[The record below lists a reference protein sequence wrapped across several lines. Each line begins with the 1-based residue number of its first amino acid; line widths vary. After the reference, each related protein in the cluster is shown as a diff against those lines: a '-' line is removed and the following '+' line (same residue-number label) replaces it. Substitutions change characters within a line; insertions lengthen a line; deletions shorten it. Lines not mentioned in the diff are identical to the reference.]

1 MNNILNLYEHNIEA
15 FNRVLNAYNNGE
27 DKVAILQATGTGK
40 SYVALRLAYEYK
52 DKKVL
57 YISPSEA
64 IIEHIKNIINN
75 NGLDINRDFLNLK
88 FRTYQS
94 LINLSREEIVDLDVD
109 LLITDEL
116 HHLGAPVWGNRINTI
131 VDTHPNMLL
140 FGMSAYNV
148 RDRGT
153 IYERDMTNPDTDE
166 LFSGKVV
173 NYYDLCDAMIDG
185 VLPKPIYRSAYVR
198 LYDYEKYLEDKIEEG
213 NLSTKDY
220 TEYKK
225 LLLDVKRKITNAPSI
240 PDMVRKNIKNDGKYI
255 YFCPPIT
262 EEDTNDI
269 DTIMNEVKQWFD
281 GYDVVFYKT
290 TSKDKTSG
298 KLNREAFYN
307 DRDLEG
313 NSVKKKLRIM
323 FAINQYNEG
332 VHAPDVDGVILGRG
346 TTSDIVYFEQIGR
359 ALAVKGKTKEKYEEY
374 DSLTRNELIDIAKG
388 NCIDVSLDMT
398 KEEIIDKLLSPVIID
413 LTNNIEFIEELE
425 NNLKNRVKEIQRKQG
440 KSNRKIKIRNTD
452 FDINIENKD
461 LYEIL
466 RYVRDRINPNNW
478 DMMYELAKKY
488 YEHYG
493 NLKIP
498 NSFKTVNGYEINENG
513 YNLGKWINRQRV
525 KYKNGTLSEDK
536 IKKLEEIGMIFKNIN
551 DDTWNKMREL
561 AKKYYEHYGDLK
573 IPRVFK
579 TINGYDIDENG
590 YNLGEWIS
598 RQRVKYNTG
607 TLSEDKIKKLEEI
620 GMIFGIGNYDAWNMM
635 YELAKKYYEHYG
647 NLKISINFKTVNGY
661 DIDEN
666 GYNLGDWIRNQRVK
680 YKNGTL
686 SEDKIKKLEEVGMIF
701 ENVNDVTWNMMYELA
716 KKYYKHYGDLKI
728 SRKFK
733 TINGYD
739 IDENGYNFGEWIS
752 RQRVKYKNGTLS
764 KDKIEKLEEIGM
776 IFGIGND
783 DTWNMMYQLAK
794 KYYEHYGDLK
804 ISIRFKTINGYDI
817 DENGYNLGFWIVNQ
831 RVKYKNDTLSEDKI
845 KKLEKI
851 GMIFENV
858 NDVTW
863 NMMYELAKKYYKHYG
878 DLKISRKFK
887 TINGYDIDENG
898 YNFGEWIS
906 NQRVKYKKGTLS
918 EDKIKKLEE
927 IGMIFENVND
937 DTWNMMYELAKKY
950 YKHYGDLKIPR
961 SFKTINGYKTDENG
975 YNLGTWISS
984 QKAYYKKGSLSED
997 KIKKLEEIGM
1007 IFKNINDVTWNMTYE
1022 LAKKYYKHYGDLKIP
1037 RSFKTVNGYEVDE
1050 KGYTLGAWINTQRFS
1065 YKKGT
1070 LFEDRIEKLEEI
1082 GMMWNIRKDT
1092 DTKKVLCD
1100 KHGIDS
1106 SLVENISYMELFAKI
1121 NYLLDNNMDIIIDGK
1136 LNPIFFMSNE
1146 NMMMNYG
1153 VSLKDMVNIYTK
1165 NKKAK

>member
-75 NGLDINRDFLNLK
+75 NGLDINRDFPNLK

-94 LINLSREEIVDLDVD
+94 LINLSREKIADLDVD

-225 LLLDVKRKITNAPSI
+225 LLLDVKRRITNAPSI

-388 NCIDVSLDMT
+388 NGIDVSLDMT

-498 NSFKTVNGYEINENG
+498 HS
-513 YNLGKWINRQRV
+513 
-525 KYKNGTLSEDK
+525 
-536 IKKLEEIGMIFKNIN
+536 
-551 DDTWNKMREL
+551 
-561 AKKYYEHYGDLK
+561 
-573 IPRVFK
+573 FK
-579 TINGYDIDENG
+579 TINGYESDENG
-590 YNLGEWIS
+590 YNLGIWINT
-598 RQRVKYNTG
+598 QRFSYKKG
-607 TLSEDKIKKLEEI
+607 TLSEDRIEKLKEI
-620 GMIFGIGNYDAWNMM
+620 GMIFEDVHKDTWNKM

-647 NLKISINFKTVNGY
+647 NLKIPFSFKTINGY
-661 DIDEN
+661 ESDEN
-666 GYNLGDWIRNQRVK
+666 GYNLGIWINTQRLS
-680 YKNGTL
+680 YKKGTL
-686 SEDKIKKLEEVGMIF
+686 SED
-701 ENVNDVTWNMMYELA
+701 
-716 KKYYKHYGDLKI
+716 
-728 SRKFK
+728 R
-733 TINGYD
+733 
-739 IDENGYNFGEWIS
+739 
-752 RQRVKYKNGTLS
+752 
-764 KDKIEKLEEIGM
+764 IEKLKEIGM
-776 IFGIGND
+776 IFED
-783 DTWNMMYQLAK
+783 VHKDTWNKMYELAK
-794 KYYEHYGDLK
+794 KYYEHYGNLKIPNRFKTINGYETDEKGYKLGFWISKQRINYRNGTLSEDRIKKLEEIGMIFEIKQHVAWNKMYELAKKYYEYYGDLK
-804 ISIRFKTINGYDI
+804 IPQKFKTINGYDI
-817 DENGYNLGFWIVNQ
+817 DENGYNLGFWISNQ
-831 RVKYKNDTLSEDKI
+831 RVKYKNDTLFEDKIKKLEKIGMKFKNINDDTWNKMYELAKKYYEHYGNLKISQMFKTVNGFEKSEKGYNLGFWISNQRINHKNGTLSEDKI

-851 GMIFENV
+851 GM
-858 NDVTW
+858 
-863 NMMYELAKKYYKHYG
+863 M
-878 DLKISRKFK
+878 
-887 TINGYDIDENG
+887 
-898 YNFGEWIS
+898 
-906 NQRVKYKKGTLS
+906 
-918 EDKIKKLEE
+918 
-927 IGMIFENVND
+927 FENVND
-937 DTWNMMYELAKKY
+937 DTWNKMYELARKY
-950 YKHYGDLKIPR
+950 YEHYG
-961 SFKTINGYKTDENG
+961 
-975 YNLGTWISS
+975 NLI
-984 QKAYYKKGSLSED
+984 
-997 KIKKLEEIGM
+997 
-1007 IFKNINDVTWNMTYE
+1007 
-1022 LAKKYYKHYGDLKIP
+1022 IP
-1037 RSFKTVNGYEVDE
+1037 RSFKTVDGYEVDE
-1050 KGYTLGAWINTQRFS
+1050 KGYNLGAWINTQRFS

-1070 LFEDRIEKLEEI
+1070 LFEDKIKKLEEI

-1136 LNPIFFMSNE
+1136 LNSIFFMSNE

-1153 VSLKDMVNIYTK
+1153 ISLKDMVNIYTN
-1165 NKKAK
+1165 NKKLNRS

>member
-57 YISPSEA
+57 YISPSGA
-64 IIEHIKNIINN
+64 IIEHIKNIIDN
-75 NGLDINRDFLNLK
+75 NGLDINKDFSNLK
-88 FRTYQS
+88 FGTYQS

-131 VDTHPNMLL
+131 VDTHHNMLL

-225 LLLDVKRKITNAPSI
+225 LLLDVKRKITNAPNI
-240 PDMVRKNIKNDGKYI
+240 PDMVRKNIKNAGKYI

-388 NCIDVSLDMT
+388 NGIDVSLDMT

-425 NNLKNRVKEIQRKQG
+425 NNLKNKVKDIQKKQG

-466 RYVRDRINPNNW
+466 RYVRDRINPNSW
-478 DMMYELAKKY
+478 DMMYELAKKYYEHYGDLKIPCRFKTINGYDTDEKGYKLGVWISNQRINYKNGTLFEDRIEKLEEIGMIFEDVYKDTWNMMYKLAKKYYEHHGNLKISHSFKTINGYEIDEKGYNLGVWINTQKTNYNKSILSEDRIEKLEEIGMIFEKVNDNTWNMMYKLAKKYYEHYGDLKIPQKFKTINGYETDENGYNLGNWISNQRVKYKNGTLSEDRIKKLKEIDMIFGIGKQDAWNIMYELAKKY

-498 NSFKTVNGYEINENG
+498 QMFKTVNGYEVYENG
-513 YNLGKWINRQRV
+513 YSLGTWISSQRV
-525 KYKNGTLSEDK
+525 KYKNGTLSEDRIEKLEEIGMIFENVYEDAWNKMYERAKKYYEHYGDLKIPKMFKTINGYEVDEKGYSLGFWIVNQRVKYKNDILSEDK
-536 IKKLEEIGMIFKNIN
+536 IKKLEEIGMMFENLN
-551 DDTWNKMREL
+551 DDTWNK
-561 AKKYYEHYGDLK
+561 
-573 IPRVFK
+573 
-579 TINGYDIDENG
+579 
-590 YNLGEWIS
+590 
-598 RQRVKYNTG
+598 
-607 TLSEDKIKKLEEI
+607 
-620 GMIFGIGNYDAWNMM
+620 M

-647 NLKISINFKTVNGY
+647 NLKIPRSFKTLNGY
-661 DIDEN
+661 DVDEK
-666 GYNLGDWIRNQRVK
+666 GCNLGLWIGTQKAN
-680 YKNGTL
+680 YKKGSL
-686 SEDKIKKLEEVGMIF
+686 L
-701 ENVNDVTWNMMYELA
+701 
-716 KKYYKHYGDLKI
+716 
-728 SRKFK
+728 
-733 TINGYD
+733 
-739 IDENGYNFGEWIS
+739 
-752 RQRVKYKNGTLS
+752 
-764 KDKIEKLEEIGM
+764 
-776 IFGIGND
+776 
-783 DTWNMMYQLAK
+783 
-794 KYYEHYGDLK
+794 
-804 ISIRFKTINGYDI
+804 
-817 DENGYNLGFWIVNQ
+817 
-831 RVKYKNDTLSEDKI
+831 EDKI
-845 KKLEKI
+845 KKLEK
-851 GMIFENV
+851 
-858 NDVTW
+858 
-863 NMMYELAKKYYKHYG
+863 
-878 DLKISRKFK
+878 
-887 TINGYDIDENG
+887 
-898 YNFGEWIS
+898 
-906 NQRVKYKKGTLS
+906 
-918 EDKIKKLEE
+918 

-950 YKHYGDLKIPR
+950 YEHYG
-961 SFKTINGYKTDENG
+961 N
-975 YNLGTWISS
+975 
-984 QKAYYKKGSLSED
+984 
-997 KIKKLEEIGM
+997 
-1007 IFKNINDVTWNMTYE
+1007 
-1022 LAKKYYKHYGDLKIP
+1022 LKIP

-1050 KGYTLGAWINTQRFS
+1050 KGYNLGAWINTQRFS

-1082 GMMWNIRKDT
+1082 DMMWNIRKDT

-1100 KHGIDS
+1100 KYGIDS
-1106 SLVENISYMELFAKI
+1106 SLVENISYMELIAKI
-1121 NYLLDNNMDIIIDGK
+1121 NYLLDNNMNIIIDGK
-1136 LNPIFFMSNE
+1136 LNSIFFMSNE

-1153 VSLKDMVNIYTK
+1153 ISLKDMVNIYTK
-1165 NKKAK
+1165 NKKVK

>member
-75 NGLDINRDFLNLK
+75 NGLDINRDFPNLK

-240 PDMVRKNIKNDGKYI
+240 PDMVRKNIKNAGKYI

-388 NCIDVSLDMT
+388 NGIDVSLDMT

-488 YEHYG
+488 YKHYG
-493 NLKIP
+493 DLRIP
-498 NSFKTVNGYEINENG
+498 RMFKTKNGYEINENG
-513 YNLGKWINRQRV
+513 YNLGIWIAIQRQ
-525 KYKNGTLSEDK
+525 KTCYKNGTLFDDRIKQLEK
-536 IKKLEEIGMIFKNIN
+536 IDMIFGIGRQ
-551 DDTWNKMREL
+551 DAWNKMYDL

-573 IPRVFK
+573 IPCSFK
-579 TINGYDIDENG
+579 TINGYEIDVKG
-590 YNLGEWIS
+590 YSLGFWIVN
-598 RQRVKYNTG
+598 QKTKYKNG
-607 TLSEDKIKKLEEI
+607 TLSEDRIKQLEEI
-620 GMIFGIGNYDAWNMM
+620 GMIFEIKQHVAWNKM

-647 NLKISINFKTVNGY
+647 NLKVP
-661 DIDEN
+661 
-666 GYNLGDWIRNQRVK
+666 Q
-680 YKNGTL
+680 
-686 SEDKIKKLEEVGMIF
+686 
-701 ENVNDVTWNMMYELA
+701 
-716 KKYYKHYGDLKI
+716 
-728 SRKFK
+728 KFK
-733 TINGYD
+733 TKNGY
-739 IDENGYNFGEWIS
+739 E
-752 RQRVKYKNGTLS
+752 
-764 KDKIEKLEEIGM
+764 
-776 IFGIGND
+776 
-783 DTWNMMYQLAK
+783 
-794 KYYEHYGDLK
+794 
-804 ISIRFKTINGYDI
+804 I
-817 DENGYNLGFWIVNQ
+817 DENGYNLGFWIANQ
-831 RVKYKNDTLSEDKI
+831 RVKYKNDTLFEDR
-845 KKLEKI
+845 
-851 GMIFENV
+851 M
-858 NDVTW
+858 
-863 NMMYELAKKYYKHYG
+863 
-878 DLKISRKFK
+878 
-887 TINGYDIDENG
+887 
-898 YNFGEWIS
+898 
-906 NQRVKYKKGTLS
+906 
-918 EDKIKKLEE
+918 KKLEE
-927 IGMIFENVND
+927 IGMTFKNING
-937 DTWNMMYELAKKY
+937 DTWNKMRELAKKY
-950 YKHYGDLKIPR
+950 Y
-961 SFKTINGYKTDENG
+961 E
-975 YNLGTWISS
+975 
-984 QKAYYKKGSLSED
+984 
-997 KIKKLEEIGM
+997 
-1007 IFKNINDVTWNMTYE
+1007 
-1022 LAKKYYKHYGDLKIP
+1022 HYGDLKIP

>member
-75 NGLDINRDFLNLK
+75 NGLDINRDFPNLK

-262 EEDTNDI
+262 EDDTNDI

-388 NCIDVSLDMT
+388 NGIDVSLDMT

-440 KSNRKIKIRNTD
+440 KSNKKIKIRNTD

-488 YEHYG
+488 YGHYG
-493 NLKIP
+493 NLKISI
-498 NSFKTVNGYEINENG
+498 NFKTINGYKADENG
-513 YNLGKWINRQRV
+513 YNLGGWISWQRV
-525 KYKNGTLSEDK
+525 KYKKGTLSEDK

-551 DDTWNKMREL
+551 DDTWNMMYEL
-561 AKKYYEHYGDLK
+561 AKKYYKHYGDLK
-573 IPRVFK
+573 IPRFFK
-579 TINGYDIDENG
+579 TINGYETDEKG
-590 YNLGEWIS
+590 YNFGEWIS
-598 RQRVKYNTG
+598 RQRVKYKKG

-620 GMIFGIGNYDAWNMM
+620 GMIFGIGKQDAWNIMYELAKKYYEHYGDLKIPRSFKTINGYETDEKGYKLGVWITTQKTNYNKSILSEDRIKKLEEIGMIFENVNDVTWNMM
-635 YELAKKYYEHYG
+635 YELAKKYYEYYG
-647 NLKISINFKTVNGY
+647 DLKISCSFKTVNGY
-661 DIDEN
+661 EVDEK
-666 GYNLGDWIRNQRVK
+666 GYNLGFWISNQRVK

-701 ENVNDVTWNMMYELA
+701 ENVNDDTWNMIYELA
-716 KKYYKHYGDLKI
+716 KKYYGHYGNLKI
-728 SRKFK
+728 SINFK
-733 TINGYD
+733 TINGY
-739 IDENGYNFGEWIS
+739 
-752 RQRVKYKNGTLS
+752 K
-764 KDKIEKLEEIGM
+764 
-776 IFGIGND
+776 
-783 DTWNMMYQLAK
+783 A
-794 KYYEHYGDLK
+794 
-804 ISIRFKTINGYDI
+804 
-817 DENGYNLGFWIVNQ
+817 DENGYNLGTWIGSQ
-831 RVKYKNDTLSEDKI
+831 RMN
-845 KKLEKI
+845 
-851 GMIFENV
+851 
-858 NDVTW
+858 
-863 NMMYELAKKYYKHYG
+863 
-878 DLKISRKFK
+878 
-887 TINGYDIDENG
+887 
-898 YNFGEWIS
+898 
-906 NQRVKYKKGTLS
+906 YKKGSLS

-961 SFKTINGYKTDENG
+961 SFKT
-975 YNLGTWISS
+975 
-984 QKAYYKKGSLSED
+984 
-997 KIKKLEEIGM
+997 
-1007 IFKNINDVTWNMTYE
+1007 
-1022 LAKKYYKHYGDLKIP
+1022 
-1037 RSFKTVNGYEVDE
+1037 VNGYEVDE
-1050 KGYTLGAWINTQRFS
+1050 EGYNLGAWINTQRFS

-1070 LFEDRIEKLEEI
+1070 LFEDRIRKLEEI

>member
-1 MNNILNLYEHNIEA
+1 MRSMNNILNLYEHNIEA

-75 NGLDINRDFLNLK
+75 NGLDINRDFPNLK

-262 EEDTNDI
+262 EKDTNDI
-269 DTIMNEVKQWFD
+269 DTIMNEVKQWFE

-374 DSLTRNELIDIAKG
+374 ALLTRNELIDIAKG
-388 NCIDVSLDMT
+388 NGIDVSLDMT

-440 KSNRKIKIRNTD
+440 KSNKKIKIRNTD

-466 RYVRDRINPNNW
+466 RYVRDRINPNSW

-488 YEHYG
+488 YEHY
-493 NLKIP
+493 
-498 NSFKTVNGYEINENG
+498 S
-513 YNLGKWINRQRV
+513 
-525 KYKNGTLSEDK
+525 
-536 IKKLEEIGMIFKNIN
+536 
-551 DDTWNKMREL
+551 
-561 AKKYYEHYGDLK
+561 DLK
-573 IPRVFK
+573 IPFSFK
-579 TINGYDIDENG
+579 TINGYE
-590 YNLGEWIS
+590 S
-598 RQRVKYNTG
+598 
-607 TLSEDKIKKLEEI
+607 
-620 GMIFGIGNYDAWNMM
+620 
-635 YELAKKYYEHYG
+635 
-647 NLKISINFKTVNGY
+647 
-661 DIDEN
+661 
-666 GYNLGDWIRNQRVK
+666 
-680 YKNGTL
+680 
-686 SEDKIKKLEEVGMIF
+686 
-701 ENVNDVTWNMMYELA
+701 
-716 KKYYKHYGDLKI
+716 
-728 SRKFK
+728 
-733 TINGYD
+733 
-739 IDENGYNFGEWIS
+739 
-752 RQRVKYKNGTLS
+752 
-764 KDKIEKLEEIGM
+764 
-776 IFGIGND
+776 
-783 DTWNMMYQLAK
+783 
-794 KYYEHYGDLK
+794 
-804 ISIRFKTINGYDI
+804 
-817 DENGYNLGFWIVNQ
+817 DENGYNLGF
-831 RVKYKNDTLSEDKI
+831 
-845 KKLEKI
+845 
-851 GMIFENV
+851 
-858 NDVTW
+858 
-863 NMMYELAKKYYKHYG
+863 
-878 DLKISRKFK
+878 
-887 TINGYDIDENG
+887 
-898 YNFGEWIS
+898 WIS

-918 EDKIKKLEE
+918 EDRIKQLEKIDMIFGIGKQDVWNIMYDLAKKYYEHHGNLKISHSFKTINGYETDEKGYKLGFWISKQRINYKNGTLSEDRIEKLEE
-927 IGMIFENVND
+927 IGMIFENVYK
-937 DTWNMMYELAKKY
+937 DTWNMMYKLAKKY
-950 YKHYGDLKIPR
+950 YEHYDNLKIPKM
-961 SFKTINGYKTDENG
+961 FKTINGYEIDEKG
-975 YNLGTWISS
+975 YNLGVWIAT
-984 QKAYYKKGSLSED
+984 QKTNYNKSILSED
-997 KIKKLEEIGM
+997 KIEKLEEIGM
-1007 IFKNINDVTWNMTYE
+1007 IFKKVNDNTWNMMYK
-1022 LAKKYYKHYGDLKIP
+1022 LAKKYYEHYGDLKISRSFKTINGYEIDKNGYNLGFWISNQRVKYKNDTLSEDRIKQLEKIDMIFGIGKQDAWNIMYDLAKKYYEHYGNLKIP
-1037 RSFKTVNGYEVDE
+1037 RSFKTVNGYETDE
-1050 KGYTLGAWINTQRFS
+1050 KGYKLGVWITTQKTNYNKSILSEDRIKKLEKIGMMFENVNDYTWNKMYELAKKYYEHYDNLKIPKMFKTINGYEIDEEGYNLGAWINTQRFS

-1070 LFEDRIEKLEEI
+1070 LFEDRIRKLEEI
-1082 GMMWNIRKDT
+1082 GMMWNIKKDT
-1092 DTKKVLCD
+1092 DTKRILCD
-1100 KHGIDS
+1100 KYGIDS
-1106 SLVENISYMELFAKI
+1106 SLVENISYMELIAKI

-1136 LNPIFFMSNE
+1136 LNSIFFMSNE

-1153 VSLKDMVNIYTK
+1153 ISLKDMVNIYTK
-1165 NKKAK
+1165 NKKTK

>member
-75 NGLDINRDFLNLK
+75 NGLDINRDFPNLR

-94 LINLSREEIVDLDVD
+94 LINLSREEIADLDVD

-262 EEDTNDI
+262 EKDTNDI
-269 DTIMNEVKQWFD
+269 DTIMNEVKQWFE

-374 DSLTRNELIDIAKG
+374 ALLTRNELIDIAKG
-388 NCIDVSLDMT
+388 NGIDVSLDMT

-488 YEHYG
+488 YEHY
-493 NLKIP
+493 
-498 NSFKTVNGYEINENG
+498 S
-513 YNLGKWINRQRV
+513 
-525 KYKNGTLSEDK
+525 
-536 IKKLEEIGMIFKNIN
+536 
-551 DDTWNKMREL
+551 
-561 AKKYYEHYGDLK
+561 DLK
-573 IPRVFK
+573 IPFSFK
-579 TINGYDIDENG
+579 TINGYE
-590 YNLGEWIS
+590 S
-598 RQRVKYNTG
+598 
-607 TLSEDKIKKLEEI
+607 
-620 GMIFGIGNYDAWNMM
+620 
-635 YELAKKYYEHYG
+635 
-647 NLKISINFKTVNGY
+647 
-661 DIDEN
+661 
-666 GYNLGDWIRNQRVK
+666 
-680 YKNGTL
+680 
-686 SEDKIKKLEEVGMIF
+686 
-701 ENVNDVTWNMMYELA
+701 
-716 KKYYKHYGDLKI
+716 
-728 SRKFK
+728 
-733 TINGYD
+733 
-739 IDENGYNFGEWIS
+739 
-752 RQRVKYKNGTLS
+752 
-764 KDKIEKLEEIGM
+764 
-776 IFGIGND
+776 
-783 DTWNMMYQLAK
+783 
-794 KYYEHYGDLK
+794 
-804 ISIRFKTINGYDI
+804 
-817 DENGYNLGFWIVNQ
+817 DENGYNLGF
-831 RVKYKNDTLSEDKI
+831 
-845 KKLEKI
+845 
-851 GMIFENV
+851 
-858 NDVTW
+858 
-863 NMMYELAKKYYKHYG
+863 
-878 DLKISRKFK
+878 
-887 TINGYDIDENG
+887 
-898 YNFGEWIS
+898 WIS

-918 EDKIKKLEE
+918 EDRIKQLEKIDMIFGIGKQDVWNIMYDLAKKYYEHHGNLKISHSFKTINGYETDEKGYKLGFWISKQRVNYKNGTLSEDRIEKLEE
-927 IGMIFENVND
+927 IGMIFENVYK
-937 DTWNMMYELAKKY
+937 DTWNMMYKLAKKY
-950 YKHYGDLKIPR
+950 YEHYDNLKIPKM
-961 SFKTINGYKTDENG
+961 FKTINGYEIDEKG
-975 YNLGTWISS
+975 YNLGVWIAT
-984 QKAYYKKGSLSED
+984 QKTNYNKSILSED
-997 KIKKLEEIGM
+997 KIEKLEEIGM
-1007 IFKNINDVTWNMTYE
+1007 IFKKVNDNTWNMMYK
-1022 LAKKYYKHYGDLKIP
+1022 LAKKYYEHYGDLKISRSFKTINGYEIDKNGYNLGFWISNQRVKYKNDTLSEDRIKQLEKIDMIFGIGKQDAWNIMYDLAKKYYEHYGNLKIP
-1037 RSFKTVNGYEVDE
+1037 RSFKTVNGYETDE
-1050 KGYTLGAWINTQRFS
+1050 KGYKLGVWITTQKTNYNKSILSEDRIKKLEKIGMMFENVNDDTWNKMYELAKKYYEHYDNLKIPKMFKTINGYEIDVEGYNLGAWINTQRFS

>member
-15 FNRVLNAYNNGE
+15 FNRVLNAYNYGE

-57 YISPSEA
+57 YISPSGA
-64 IIEHIKNIINN
+64 IIEHIKNIIDN
-75 NGLDINRDFLNLK
+75 NGLDINKDFSNLK
-88 FRTYQS
+88 FGTYQS

-225 LLLDVKRKITNAPSI
+225 LLLDVKRKITNAPNI
-240 PDMVRKNIKNDGKYI
+240 PDMVRKNIKNAGKYI

-388 NCIDVSLDMT
+388 NGIDVSLDMT

-425 NNLKNRVKEIQRKQG
+425 NNLKNKVKDIQKKQG

-488 YEHYG
+488 YEHY
-493 NLKIP
+493 
-498 NSFKTVNGYEINENG
+498 S
-513 YNLGKWINRQRV
+513 
-525 KYKNGTLSEDK
+525 
-536 IKKLEEIGMIFKNIN
+536 
-551 DDTWNKMREL
+551 
-561 AKKYYEHYGDLK
+561 DLK
-573 IPRVFK
+573 IPFSFK
-579 TINGYDIDENG
+579 TINGYETDENG
-590 YNLGEWIS
+590 YNLGFWIS
-598 RQRVKYNTG
+598 SQRVKYKKG
-607 TLSEDKIKKLEEI
+607 TLSEDRIKKLKEI
-620 GMIFGIGNYDAWNMM
+620 DMIFGIGRQDAWNMM
-635 YELAKKYYEHYG
+635 YELTKKYYEHYG
-647 NLKISINFKTVNGY
+647 NLKIPHSFKTINGY
-661 DIDEN
+661 ETDEK
-666 GYNLGDWIRNQRVK
+666 GYKLGFWISKQRNN

-686 SEDKIKKLEEVGMIF
+686 SEDRIEKLEEIGMIF
-701 ENVNDVTWNMMYELA
+701 ENVYKDTWNMMYKLA
-716 KKYYKHYGDLKI
+716 KKYYEHYDNLKI
-728 SRKFK
+728 PKMFK
-733 TINGYD
+733 TINGYE
-739 IDENGYNFGEWIS
+739 IDEKGYNLGVWIATQKTNYNKS
-752 RQRVKYKNGTLS
+752 ILS
-764 KDKIEKLEEIGM
+764 EDKIEKLEEIGM
-776 IFGIGND
+776 IFKKVND
-783 DTWNMMYQLAK
+783 NTWNMMYKLAK

-804 ISIRFKTINGYDI
+804 ISRSFKTINGYEI
-817 DENGYNLGFWIVNQ
+817 DKNGYNLGFWISNQ
-831 RVKYKNDTLSEDKI
+831 RRVKYKNDTLSEDRI
-845 KKLEKI
+845 KQLEKI
-851 GMIFENV
+851 DMIFGIGKQ
-858 NDVTW
+858 DAW
-863 NMMYELAKKYYKHYG
+863 NIMYDLAKKYYEHYG
-878 DLKISRKFK
+878 
-887 TINGYDIDENG
+887 N
-898 YNFGEWIS
+898 
-906 NQRVKYKKGTLS
+906 
-918 EDKIKKLEE
+918 
-927 IGMIFENVND
+927 
-937 DTWNMMYELAKKY
+937 
-950 YKHYGDLKIPR
+950 
-961 SFKTINGYKTDENG
+961 
-975 YNLGTWISS
+975 
-984 QKAYYKKGSLSED
+984 
-997 KIKKLEEIGM
+997 
-1007 IFKNINDVTWNMTYE
+1007 
-1022 LAKKYYKHYGDLKIP
+1022 LKIP
-1037 RSFKTVNGYEVDE
+1037 RSFKTVNGYETDE
-1050 KGYTLGAWINTQRFS
+1050 KGYKLGVWITTQKTNYNKSILSEDRIKKLEKIGMMFENVNDDKWNKMYELAKKYYEHYDNLKIPKMFKTINGYEIDEEGYNLGAWINTQRFS

-1121 NYLLDNNMDIIIDGK
+1121 NYLLDNSMDIIIDGK

>member
-15 FNRVLNAYNNGE
+15 FNRVLNAYNYGE

-75 NGLDINRDFLNLK
+75 NGLDINRDFPNLK

-225 LLLDVKRKITNAPSI
+225 LLLDVKRRITNAPSI

-388 NCIDVSLDMT
+388 NGIDVSLDMT

-425 NNLKNRVKEIQRKQG
+425 NNLKNKVKEIQKKQG

-466 RYVRDRINPNNW
+466 RYVRDRINPNSW

-488 YEHYG
+488 YEHY
-493 NLKIP
+493 
-498 NSFKTVNGYEINENG
+498 S
-513 YNLGKWINRQRV
+513 
-525 KYKNGTLSEDK
+525 
-536 IKKLEEIGMIFKNIN
+536 
-551 DDTWNKMREL
+551 
-561 AKKYYEHYGDLK
+561 DLK
-573 IPRVFK
+573 IPFSFK
-579 TINGYDIDENG
+579 TINGYE
-590 YNLGEWIS
+590 S
-598 RQRVKYNTG
+598 
-607 TLSEDKIKKLEEI
+607 
-620 GMIFGIGNYDAWNMM
+620 
-635 YELAKKYYEHYG
+635 
-647 NLKISINFKTVNGY
+647 
-661 DIDEN
+661 
-666 GYNLGDWIRNQRVK
+666 
-680 YKNGTL
+680 
-686 SEDKIKKLEEVGMIF
+686 
-701 ENVNDVTWNMMYELA
+701 
-716 KKYYKHYGDLKI
+716 
-728 SRKFK
+728 
-733 TINGYD
+733 
-739 IDENGYNFGEWIS
+739 
-752 RQRVKYKNGTLS
+752 
-764 KDKIEKLEEIGM
+764 
-776 IFGIGND
+776 
-783 DTWNMMYQLAK
+783 
-794 KYYEHYGDLK
+794 
-804 ISIRFKTINGYDI
+804 
-817 DENGYNLGFWIVNQ
+817 DENGYNLGF
-831 RVKYKNDTLSEDKI
+831 
-845 KKLEKI
+845 
-851 GMIFENV
+851 
-858 NDVTW
+858 
-863 NMMYELAKKYYKHYG
+863 
-878 DLKISRKFK
+878 
-887 TINGYDIDENG
+887 
-898 YNFGEWIS
+898 WIS

-918 EDKIKKLEE
+918 EDRIKKLKEIDMIFGIGRQDAWNMMYELTKKYYEHYGNLKIPHSFKTINGYETDEKGYKLGFWISKQRINYKNGTLSEDRIEKLEE
-927 IGMIFENVND
+927 IGMIFENVYK
-937 DTWNMMYELAKKY
+937 DTWNMMYKLAKKY
-950 YKHYGDLKIPR
+950 YEHYDNLKIPKM
-961 SFKTINGYKTDENG
+961 FKTINGYEIDEKG
-975 YNLGTWISS
+975 YNLGVWIAT
-984 QKAYYKKGSLSED
+984 QKTNYNKSILSED
-997 KIKKLEEIGM
+997 KIEKLEEIGM
-1007 IFKNINDVTWNMTYE
+1007 IFKKVNDNTWNMMYK
-1022 LAKKYYKHYGDLKIP
+1022 LAKKYYEHYGDLKISRSFKTINGYEIDKNGYNLGFWISNQRVRYKNDTLSEDRIKQLEKIDMIFGIGKQDAWNIMYDLAKKYYEHYGNLKIP
-1037 RSFKTVNGYEVDE
+1037 RSFKTVNGYETDE
-1050 KGYTLGAWINTQRFS
+1050 KGYKLGVWITTQKTNYNKSILSEDRIKKLEKIGMMFENVNDDKWNKMYELAKKYYEHYDNLKIPKMFKTINGYEIDEEGYNLGAWINTQRFS

-1070 LFEDRIEKLEEI
+1070 LFEDRIEKLEKI

-1092 DTKKVLCD
+1092 DTKRILCD
-1100 KHGIDS
+1100 KYGIDS

>member
-75 NGLDINRDFLNLK
+75 NGLDINRDFPNLK

-220 TEYKK
+220 TEYMK
-225 LLLDVKRKITNAPSI
+225 LLLDAKRRIINAPSI

-269 DTIMNEVKQWFD
+269 DTIMNEVKQWFE

-388 NCIDVSLDMT
+388 NGIDVSLDMT

-440 KSNRKIKIRNTD
+440 KSNRKVKIRNTD
-452 FDINIENKD
+452 FDINMENKD

-498 NSFKTVNGYEINENG
+498 RSFKTKNGYE
-513 YNLGKWINRQRV
+513 
-525 KYKNGTLSEDK
+525 
-536 IKKLEEIGMIFKNIN
+536 
-551 DDTWNKMREL
+551 
-561 AKKYYEHYGDLK
+561 A
-573 IPRVFK
+573 
-579 TINGYDIDENG
+579 DENG
-590 YNLGEWIS
+590 YNLGNWINY
-598 RQRVKYNTG
+598 QRMNYKKG
-607 TLSEDKIKKLEEI
+607 SLSEYRIKKLKEI
-620 GMIFGIGNYDAWNMM
+620 DMIFGIGKQDAWNMM

-647 NLKISINFKTVNGY
+647 
-661 DIDEN
+661 
-666 GYNLGDWIRNQRVK
+666 
-680 YKNGTL
+680 
-686 SEDKIKKLEEVGMIF
+686 
-701 ENVNDVTWNMMYELA
+701 
-716 KKYYKHYGDLKI
+716 DLKI
-728 SRKFK
+728 SRFFK
-733 TINGYD
+733 TINGYEV
-739 IDENGYNFGEWIS
+739 DE
-752 RQRVKYKNGTLS
+752 K
-764 KDKIEKLEEIGM
+764 
-776 IFGIGND
+776 
-783 DTWNMMYQLAK
+783 
-794 KYYEHYGDLK
+794 
-804 ISIRFKTINGYDI
+804 
-817 DENGYNLGFWIVNQ
+817 GYNLGAWISTQ
-831 RVKYKNDTLSEDKI
+831 RFSYKKGTLFEDRI
-845 KKLEKI
+845 EKLEKI
-851 GMIFENV
+851 GMIFENAYE
-858 NDVTW
+858 DAW
-863 NMMYELAKKYYKHYG
+863 NKIYELAKKYYGHYG
-878 DLKISRKFK
+878 NLKISINFK
-887 TINGYDIDENG
+887 TINGYKADENG
-898 YNFGEWIS
+898 YNLGTWVGS
-906 NQRVKYKKGTLS
+906 QRMNYKKGSLS
-918 EDKIKKLEE
+918 EEKIKKLEE

-937 DTWNMMYELAKKY
+937 DTWNMM
-950 YKHYGDLKIPR
+950 
-961 SFKTINGYKTDENG
+961 
-975 YNLGTWISS
+975 
-984 QKAYYKKGSLSED
+984 
-997 KIKKLEEIGM
+997 
-1007 IFKNINDVTWNMTYE
+1007 YE

-1106 SLVENISYMELFAKI
+1106 SLVENISYIELFAKI

>member
-1 MNNILNLYEHNIEA
+1 MVRSMNNILNLYEHNIEA

-57 YISPSEA
+57 YISPSGA

-75 NGLDINRDFLNLK
+75 NGLDINRDFPNLK

-220 TEYKK
+220 TEYMK
-225 LLLDVKRKITNAPSI
+225 LLLDAKRRITNAPSI

-262 EEDTNDI
+262 EKDTNDI
-269 DTIMNEVKQWFD
+269 DTIMNEVKQWFE

-388 NCIDVSLDMT
+388 NGIDVSLDMT

-413 LTNNIEFIEELE
+413 LTNNIAFIEELE

-488 YEHYG
+488 YEYHG
-493 NLKIP
+493 NLKI
-498 NSFKTVNGYEINENG
+498 S
-513 YNLGKWINRQRV
+513 R
-525 KYKNGTLSEDK
+525 S
-536 IKKLEEIGMIFKNIN
+536 
-551 DDTWNKMREL
+551 
-561 AKKYYEHYGDLK
+561 
-573 IPRVFK
+573 FK

-590 YNLGEWIS
+590 YNLGVWITT
-598 RQRVKYNTG
+598 QKTNYNKSI
-607 TLSEDKIKKLEEI
+607 LSEDRIEKLEEI
-620 GMIFGIGNYDAWNMM
+620 GMMFENVNDDTWNKM

-647 NLKISINFKTVNGY
+647 NLKIPQNFKT
-661 DIDEN
+661 
-666 GYNLGDWIRNQRVK
+666 
-680 YKNGTL
+680 T
-686 SEDKIKKLEEVGMIF
+686 
-701 ENVNDVTWNMMYELA
+701 
-716 KKYYKHYGDLKI
+716 
-728 SRKFK
+728 
-733 TINGYD
+733 
-739 IDENGYNFGEWIS
+739 
-752 RQRVKYKNGTLS
+752 
-764 KDKIEKLEEIGM
+764 
-776 IFGIGND
+776 
-783 DTWNMMYQLAK
+783 
-794 KYYEHYGDLK
+794 
-804 ISIRFKTINGYDI
+804 
-817 DENGYNLGFWIVNQ
+817 
-831 RVKYKNDTLSEDKI
+831 
-845 KKLEKI
+845 
-851 GMIFENV
+851 
-858 NDVTW
+858 
-863 NMMYELAKKYYKHYG
+863 
-878 DLKISRKFK
+878 
-887 TINGYDIDENG
+887 
-898 YNFGEWIS
+898 
-906 NQRVKYKKGTLS
+906 
-918 EDKIKKLEE
+918 
-927 IGMIFENVND
+927 
-937 DTWNMMYELAKKY
+937 
-950 YKHYGDLKIPR
+950 
-961 SFKTINGYKTDENG
+961 
-975 YNLGTWISS
+975 
-984 QKAYYKKGSLSED
+984 
-997 KIKKLEEIGM
+997 
-1007 IFKNINDVTWNMTYE
+1007 
-1022 LAKKYYKHYGDLKIP
+1022 
-1037 RSFKTVNGYEVDE
+1037 NGYEVDE
-1050 KGYTLGAWINTQRFS
+1050 KGYNLGAWISTQRTK
-1065 YKKGT
+1065 YKNDT
-1070 LFEDRIEKLEEI
+1070 LSEDRIEKLEEI
-1082 GMMWNIRKDT
+1082 GMMWNIKKDT

-1106 SLVENISYMELFAKI
+1106 SLVENISYIELFAKI

>member
-75 NGLDINRDFLNLK
+75 NGLDINRDFPNLK

-240 PDMVRKNIKNDGKYI
+240 PDMVRKNIKNAGKYI

-388 NCIDVSLDMT
+388 NGIDVSLDMT

-440 KSNRKIKIRNTD
+440 KSNKKIKIRNTD

-488 YEHYG
+488 YKHYG
-493 NLKIP
+493 DLRIP
-498 NSFKTVNGYEINENG
+498 RMFKTINGYEINENG
-513 YNLGKWINRQRV
+513 YNLGIWIQRQKTCYKNGTLFDDRIKQLEEIGMIFEIKQHVAWNKMYELAKKYYEHYGNLKVPQKFKTKNGYEIDENGYNLGFWIANQRV
-525 KYKNGTLSEDK
+525 KYKNDTLFEDRM
-536 IKKLEEIGMIFKNIN
+536 KKLEEIGMTFKNIN
-551 DDTWNKMREL
+551 GDTWNKMREL

-573 IPRVFK
+573 IPNGFK
-579 TINGYDIDENG
+579 TKNGYEADENG
-590 YNLGEWIS
+590 YNLGNWINS
-598 RQRVKYNTG
+598 QRMN
-607 TLSEDKIKKLEEI
+607 
-620 GMIFGIGNYDAWNMM
+620 
-635 YELAKKYYEHYG
+635 
-647 NLKISINFKTVNGY
+647 
-661 DIDEN
+661 
-666 GYNLGDWIRNQRVK
+666 
-680 YKNGTL
+680 
-686 SEDKIKKLEEVGMIF
+686 
-701 ENVNDVTWNMMYELA
+701 
-716 KKYYKHYGDLKI
+716 
-728 SRKFK
+728 
-733 TINGYD
+733 
-739 IDENGYNFGEWIS
+739 
-752 RQRVKYKNGTLS
+752 
-764 KDKIEKLEEIGM
+764 
-776 IFGIGND
+776 
-783 DTWNMMYQLAK
+783 
-794 KYYEHYGDLK
+794 
-804 ISIRFKTINGYDI
+804 
-817 DENGYNLGFWIVNQ
+817 
-831 RVKYKNDTLSEDKI
+831 
-845 KKLEKI
+845 
-851 GMIFENV
+851 
-858 NDVTW
+858 
-863 NMMYELAKKYYKHYG
+863 
-878 DLKISRKFK
+878 
-887 TINGYDIDENG
+887 
-898 YNFGEWIS
+898 
-906 NQRVKYKKGTLS
+906 YKKGSLS
-918 EDKIKKLEE
+918 EYRIKKLEE

-937 DTWNMMYELAKKY
+937 DSWSKMYELARKY
-950 YKHYGDLKIPR
+950 Y
-961 SFKTINGYKTDENG
+961 E
-975 YNLGTWISS
+975 
-984 QKAYYKKGSLSED
+984 
-997 KIKKLEEIGM
+997 
-1007 IFKNINDVTWNMTYE
+1007 
-1022 LAKKYYKHYGDLKIP
+1022 HYGDLKIP

-1070 LFEDRIEKLEEI
+1070 LFEDRIEKLEKI

-1092 DTKKVLCD
+1092 DTKRILCD
-1100 KHGIDS
+1100 KYGIDS

>member
-15 FNRVLNAYNNGE
+15 FNRVLNAYNYGE

-75 NGLDINRDFLNLK
+75 NGLDINRDFPNLK

-220 TEYKK
+220 TEYMK
-225 LLLDVKRKITNAPSI
+225 LLLDAKRKITNAPSI

-374 DSLTRNELIDIAKG
+374 ALLTRNELIDIAKG
-388 NCIDVSLDMT
+388 NGIDVSLDMT

-493 NLKIP
+493 NLKISH
-498 NSFKTVNGYEINENG
+498 SFKTVNGYEVDEKG
-513 YNLGKWINRQRV
+513 YNLGVWINTQKTNYNKSILSEDRIEKLEEIGMIFEKVNDNTWNMMYKLAKKYYEHYGNLKISRSFKTVNGYETDEKGYKLGIWISYQSV
-525 KYKNGTLSEDK
+525 KYKNGTLSEDR
-536 IKKLEEIGMIFKNIN
+536 IKKLKEI
-551 DDTWNKMREL
+551 D
-561 AKKYYEHYGDLK
+561 
-573 IPRVFK
+573 
-579 TINGYDIDENG
+579 
-590 YNLGEWIS
+590 
-598 RQRVKYNTG
+598 
-607 TLSEDKIKKLEEI
+607 
-620 GMIFGIGNYDAWNMM
+620 MIFGIGRQDAWNMM

-647 NLKISINFKTVNGY
+647 NLKVPK
-661 DIDEN
+661 
-666 GYNLGDWIRNQRVK
+666 
-680 YKNGTL
+680 
-686 SEDKIKKLEEVGMIF
+686 
-701 ENVNDVTWNMMYELA
+701 
-716 KKYYKHYGDLKI
+716 
-728 SRKFK
+728 KFK
-733 TINGYD
+733 TINGYET
-739 IDENGYNFGEWIS
+739 DEKGYKLGIWINT
-752 RQRVKYKNGTLS
+752 QRTNYNK
-764 KDKIEKLEEIGM
+764 
-776 IFGIGND
+776 
-783 DTWNMMYQLAK
+783 
-794 KYYEHYGDLK
+794 
-804 ISIRFKTINGYDI
+804 SI
-817 DENGYNLGFWIVNQ
+817 
-831 RVKYKNDTLSEDKI
+831 
-845 KKLEKI
+845 
-851 GMIFENV
+851 
-858 NDVTW
+858 
-863 NMMYELAKKYYKHYG
+863 
-878 DLKISRKFK
+878 
-887 TINGYDIDENG
+887 
-898 YNFGEWIS
+898 
-906 NQRVKYKKGTLS
+906 LS

-927 IGMIFENVND
+927 IGMIFENAYEAFWNKMYELAKKYYEHYGDLKIPNKFKTLNGYEVDEKGYSLGFWISNQRVKYKNGTLSEDRIEKLEEIGMMFENVND

-961 SFKTINGYKTDENG
+961 EFKTINGYETNEKG
-975 YNLGTWISS
+975 YNLGLWITT
-984 QKAYYKKGSLSED
+984 QKTNYNKSILSED
-997 KIKKLEEIGM
+997 RIEKLEEIGM
-1007 IFKNINDVTWNMTYE
+1007 IFEKVNDNTWNMMYE
-1022 LAKKYYKHYGDLKIP
+1022 LAKKYYEHYGNLKVP
-1037 RSFKTVNGYEVDE
+1037 QKFKTKNGYEVDE
-1050 KGYTLGAWINTQRFS
+1050 KGYNLGAWISTQRTSYNKSTLSEDRIEKLEEIGMIFENAYEDAWNKMYELAKKYYEHYGDLKIPNRFKTVNGYETNGNGYNLGGWIS
-1065 YKKGT
+1065 WQRVKYKKGT
-1070 LFEDRIEKLEEI
+1070 LSEDRIEKLEEI

-1165 NKKAK
+1165 NKKVK

>member
-15 FNRVLNAYNNGE
+15 FNRVLNAYNYGE

-75 NGLDINRDFLNLK
+75 NGLDINRDFSNLK

-220 TEYKK
+220 TEYMK
-225 LLLDVKRKITNAPSI
+225 LLLDAKRRITNAPSI

-262 EEDTNDI
+262 EKDTNDI

-388 NCIDVSLDMT
+388 NDIDVSLDMT

-425 NNLKNRVKEIQRKQG
+425 NNLKNRIKGIQKKQG

-478 DMMYELAKKY
+478 DMMYNLA
-488 YEHYG
+488 E
-493 NLKIP
+493 
-498 NSFKTVNGYEINENG
+498 
-513 YNLGKWINRQRV
+513 
-525 KYKNGTLSEDK
+525 
-536 IKKLEEIGMIFKNIN
+536 
-551 DDTWNKMREL
+551 
-561 AKKYYEHYGDLK
+561 KYYEHYGDLK
-573 IPRVFK
+573 IPRMFK
-579 TINGYDIDENG
+579 TVNGYDIDENG
-590 YNLGEWIS
+590 YNLGAWIS
-598 RQRVKYNTG
+598 TQRFSYKKG
-607 TLSEDKIKKLEEI
+607 TLSEDRIEKLKEI
-620 GMIFGIGNYDAWNMM
+620 GMIFEDVYKDTWNKM

-647 NLKISINFKTVNGY
+647 NLKIPQMFKTVNGY
-661 DIDEN
+661 EVYEN
-666 GYNLGDWIRNQRVK
+666 GYSLGIWISSQRVK

-686 SEDKIKKLEEVGMIF
+686 SED
-701 ENVNDVTWNMMYELA
+701 
-716 KKYYKHYGDLKI
+716 
-728 SRKFK
+728 R
-733 TINGYD
+733 
-739 IDENGYNFGEWIS
+739 
-752 RQRVKYKNGTLS
+752 
-764 KDKIEKLEEIGM
+764 IEKLEEIGM
-776 IFGIGND
+776 IFEKVND
-783 DTWNMMYQLAK
+783 NTWNMMYKLAKKYYEHHGNLKISCSFKTINGYETNEKGYKLGFWINKQRINYKNGTLSEDRIKKLEEIGMIFEIKQHVAWNKMYELAK

-804 ISIRFKTINGYDI
+804 IPQKFKTINGYES
-817 DENGYNLGFWIVNQ
+817 DENGYNLGFWINNQ
-831 RVKYKNDTLSEDKI
+831 RVKYKNDTLFEDKIKKLEKIGMTFKNINDDTWNKMYELAKKYYEHYGNLKIPKMFKTVNGFEKSEKGYNLGGWISNQRINHKNGTLSEDKI

-851 GMIFENV
+851 GM
-858 NDVTW
+858 
-863 NMMYELAKKYYKHYG
+863 M
-878 DLKISRKFK
+878 
-887 TINGYDIDENG
+887 
-898 YNFGEWIS
+898 
-906 NQRVKYKKGTLS
+906 
-918 EDKIKKLEE
+918 
-927 IGMIFENVND
+927 FENVND
-937 DTWNMMYELAKKY
+937 DTWNKMYELAKKY
-950 YKHYGDLKIPR
+950 YEHYD
-961 SFKTINGYKTDENG
+961 N
-975 YNLGTWISS
+975 
-984 QKAYYKKGSLSED
+984 
-997 KIKKLEEIGM
+997 
-1007 IFKNINDVTWNMTYE
+1007 
-1022 LAKKYYKHYGDLKIP
+1022 LKIP

-1050 KGYTLGAWINTQRFS
+1050 KGYNLGAWINTQRFS

-1070 LFEDRIEKLEEI
+1070 LFEDRIEKLEKI

-1092 DTKKVLCD
+1092 DTKRILCD
-1100 KHGIDS
+1100 KYGIDS
-1106 SLVENISYMELFAKI
+1106 SLVENISYMELFAII

-1136 LNPIFFMSNE
+1136 LNSIFFMSNE

-1153 VSLKDMVNIYTK
+1153 ISLKDMVNIYTK
-1165 NKKAK
+1165 NKKVK

>member
-57 YISPSEA
+57 YISPSGA
-64 IIEHIKNIINN
+64 IIEHIKNIIDNN
-75 NGLDINRDFLNLK
+75 DLDINRDFSNLK
-88 FRTYQS
+88 FGTYQS
-94 LINLSREEIVDLDVD
+94 LINLSREEIADLDVD

-220 TEYKK
+220 TEYMK
-225 LLLDVKRKITNAPSI
+225 LLLDAKRRITNAPSI

-388 NCIDVSLDMT
+388 NGIDVSLDMT

-488 YEHYG
+488 YEHY
-493 NLKIP
+493 
-498 NSFKTVNGYEINENG
+498 S
-513 YNLGKWINRQRV
+513 
-525 KYKNGTLSEDK
+525 
-536 IKKLEEIGMIFKNIN
+536 
-551 DDTWNKMREL
+551 
-561 AKKYYEHYGDLK
+561 DLK
-573 IPRVFK
+573 IPFSFK
-579 TINGYDIDENG
+579 TINGYE
-590 YNLGEWIS
+590 S
-598 RQRVKYNTG
+598 
-607 TLSEDKIKKLEEI
+607 
-620 GMIFGIGNYDAWNMM
+620 
-635 YELAKKYYEHYG
+635 
-647 NLKISINFKTVNGY
+647 
-661 DIDEN
+661 
-666 GYNLGDWIRNQRVK
+666 
-680 YKNGTL
+680 
-686 SEDKIKKLEEVGMIF
+686 
-701 ENVNDVTWNMMYELA
+701 
-716 KKYYKHYGDLKI
+716 
-728 SRKFK
+728 
-733 TINGYD
+733 
-739 IDENGYNFGEWIS
+739 
-752 RQRVKYKNGTLS
+752 
-764 KDKIEKLEEIGM
+764 
-776 IFGIGND
+776 
-783 DTWNMMYQLAK
+783 
-794 KYYEHYGDLK
+794 
-804 ISIRFKTINGYDI
+804 
-817 DENGYNLGFWIVNQ
+817 DENGYNLGF
-831 RVKYKNDTLSEDKI
+831 
-845 KKLEKI
+845 
-851 GMIFENV
+851 
-858 NDVTW
+858 
-863 NMMYELAKKYYKHYG
+863 
-878 DLKISRKFK
+878 
-887 TINGYDIDENG
+887 
-898 YNFGEWIS
+898 WIS

-918 EDKIKKLEE
+918 EDRIKQLEKIDMIFGIGKQDVWNIMYDLAKKYYEHHGNLKISHSFKTINGYETDEKGYKLGFWISKQRINYKNGTLSEDRIEKLEE
-927 IGMIFENVND
+927 IGMIFENVYK
-937 DTWNMMYELAKKY
+937 DTWNMMYKLAKKY
-950 YKHYGDLKIPR
+950 YEHYDNLKIPKM
-961 SFKTINGYKTDENG
+961 FKTINGYEIDEKG
-975 YNLGTWISS
+975 YNLGVWIAT
-984 QKAYYKKGSLSED
+984 QKTNYNKSILSED
-997 KIKKLEEIGM
+997 KIEKLEEIGM
-1007 IFKNINDVTWNMTYE
+1007 IFKKVNDNTWNMMYK
-1022 LAKKYYKHYGDLKIP
+1022 LAKKYYEHYGDLKISRSFKTINGYEIDKNGYNLGFWISNQRVKYKNDTLSEDRIKQLEKIDMIFGIGKQDAWNIMYDLAKKYYEHYGNLKIP
-1037 RSFKTVNGYEVDE
+1037 RSFKTVNGYETDE
-1050 KGYTLGAWINTQRFS
+1050 KGYKLGVWITTQKTNYNKSILSEDRIKKLEKIGMMFENVNDDTWNKMYELAKKYYEHYDSLKIPKMFKTINGYVIDEEGYNLGAWINTQRFS

>member
-57 YISPSEA
+57 YISPSGA
-64 IIEHIKNIINN
+64 IIEHIKNIIDNN
-75 NGLDINRDFLNLK
+75 DLDINRDFSNLK
-88 FRTYQS
+88 FGTYQS
-94 LINLSREEIVDLDVD
+94 LINLSREEIADLDVD

-220 TEYKK
+220 TEYMK
-225 LLLDVKRKITNAPSI
+225 LLLDAKRRITNAPSI

-388 NCIDVSLDMT
+388 NGIDVSLDMT

-488 YEHYG
+488 YEHY
-493 NLKIP
+493 
-498 NSFKTVNGYEINENG
+498 S
-513 YNLGKWINRQRV
+513 
-525 KYKNGTLSEDK
+525 
-536 IKKLEEIGMIFKNIN
+536 
-551 DDTWNKMREL
+551 
-561 AKKYYEHYGDLK
+561 DLK
-573 IPRVFK
+573 IPFSFK
-579 TINGYDIDENG
+579 TINGYE
-590 YNLGEWIS
+590 S
-598 RQRVKYNTG
+598 
-607 TLSEDKIKKLEEI
+607 
-620 GMIFGIGNYDAWNMM
+620 
-635 YELAKKYYEHYG
+635 
-647 NLKISINFKTVNGY
+647 
-661 DIDEN
+661 
-666 GYNLGDWIRNQRVK
+666 
-680 YKNGTL
+680 
-686 SEDKIKKLEEVGMIF
+686 
-701 ENVNDVTWNMMYELA
+701 
-716 KKYYKHYGDLKI
+716 
-728 SRKFK
+728 
-733 TINGYD
+733 
-739 IDENGYNFGEWIS
+739 
-752 RQRVKYKNGTLS
+752 
-764 KDKIEKLEEIGM
+764 
-776 IFGIGND
+776 
-783 DTWNMMYQLAK
+783 
-794 KYYEHYGDLK
+794 
-804 ISIRFKTINGYDI
+804 
-817 DENGYNLGFWIVNQ
+817 DENGYNLGF
-831 RVKYKNDTLSEDKI
+831 
-845 KKLEKI
+845 
-851 GMIFENV
+851 
-858 NDVTW
+858 
-863 NMMYELAKKYYKHYG
+863 
-878 DLKISRKFK
+878 
-887 TINGYDIDENG
+887 
-898 YNFGEWIS
+898 WIS

-918 EDKIKKLEE
+918 EDRIKQLEKIDMIFGIGKQDVWNIMYDLAKKYYEHHGNLKISHSFKTINGYETDEKGYKLGFWISKQRINYKNGTLSEDRIEKLEE
-927 IGMIFENVND
+927 IGMIFENVYK
-937 DTWNMMYELAKKY
+937 DTWNMMYKLAKKY
-950 YKHYGDLKIPR
+950 YEHYDNLKIPKM
-961 SFKTINGYKTDENG
+961 FKTINGYEIDEKG
-975 YNLGTWISS
+975 YNLGVWIAT
-984 QKAYYKKGSLSED
+984 QKTNYNKSILSED
-997 KIKKLEEIGM
+997 KIEKLEEIGM
-1007 IFKNINDVTWNMTYE
+1007 IFKKVNDNTWNMMYK
-1022 LAKKYYKHYGDLKIP
+1022 LAKKYYEHYGDLKISRSFKTINGYEIDKNGYNLGFWISNQRVKYKNDTLSEDRIKQLEKIDMIFGIGKQDAWNIMYDLAKKYYEHYGNLKIP
-1037 RSFKTVNGYEVDE
+1037 RSFKTVNGYETDE
-1050 KGYTLGAWINTQRFS
+1050 KGYKLGVWITTQKTNYNKSILSEDRIKKLEKIGMMFENVNDDTWNKMYELAKKYYEHYDSLKIPKMFKTINGYEIDEEGYNLGAWINTQRFS

-1106 SLVENISYMELFAKI
+1106 SLVENISYINGDIECLSEQTAAFGEHAVVAGTYIRCSMLKVEPGAQIAAKI
-1121 NYLLDNNMDIIIDGK
+1121 EM
-1136 LNPIFFMSNE
+1136 
-1146 NMMMNYG
+1146 
-1153 VSLKDMVNIYTK
+1153 
-1165 NKKAK
+1165 KKPNALPASTGSSETRQRSIRIPNQTQAISS

>member
-1 MNNILNLYEHNIEA
+1 MVRSMNNILNLYEHNLEA

-75 NGLDINRDFLNLK
+75 NGLDINRDFPNLK

-94 LINLSREEIVDLDVD
+94 LINLSREEIADLDVD

-225 LLLDVKRKITNAPSI
+225 LLLDVKRRITNAPSI

-262 EEDTNDI
+262 DGDTNDI

-388 NCIDVSLDMT
+388 NGIDVSLDMT

-452 FDINIENKD
+452 FDINMENKD

-466 RYVRDRINPNNW
+466 RYVSDRINPNNW

-498 NSFKTVNGYEINENG
+498 RSFKTKNGYEADENG
-513 YNLGKWINRQRV
+513 YNLGNWINYQRMN
-525 KYKNGTLSEDK
+525 YKKGSLLEYR
-536 IKKLEEIGMIFKNIN
+536 IKKLKEIDMIFGIGKQ
-551 DDTWNKMREL
+551 DAWNMMYEL

-573 IPRVFK
+573 IPRFFK
-579 TINGYDIDENG
+579 TINGYEVDEKG
-590 YNLGEWIS
+590 YNLGAWIS
-598 RQRVKYNTG
+598 TQRFSYKKG
-607 TLSEDKIKKLEEI
+607 TLFEDRIEKLEEI
-620 GMIFGIGNYDAWNMM
+620 GMIFENVNDDTWNMM

-647 NLKISINFKTVNGY
+647 NLKVP
-661 DIDEN
+661 
-666 GYNLGDWIRNQRVK
+666 Q
-680 YKNGTL
+680 
-686 SEDKIKKLEEVGMIF
+686 
-701 ENVNDVTWNMMYELA
+701 
-716 KKYYKHYGDLKI
+716 
-728 SRKFK
+728 
-733 TINGYD
+733 
-739 IDENGYNFGEWIS
+739 
-752 RQRVKYKNGTLS
+752 
-764 KDKIEKLEEIGM
+764 
-776 IFGIGND
+776 
-783 DTWNMMYQLAK
+783 
-794 KYYEHYGDLK
+794 
-804 ISIRFKTINGYDI
+804 
-817 DENGYNLGFWIVNQ
+817 
-831 RVKYKNDTLSEDKI
+831 
-845 KKLEKI
+845 
-851 GMIFENV
+851 
-858 NDVTW
+858 
-863 NMMYELAKKYYKHYG
+863 
-878 DLKISRKFK
+878 KFK

-950 YKHYGDLKIPR
+950 YGHYGNLKI
-961 SFKTINGYKTDENG
+961 SINFKTINGYKADENG
-975 YNLGTWISS
+975 YNLGTWVGS
-984 QKAYYKKGSLSED
+984 QRMNYKKGSLSEE

-1007 IFKNINDVTWNMTYE
+1007 IFENVNDDTWNMMYE
-1022 LAKKYYKHYGDLKIP
+1022 LAKKYYKHYGNLIIP
-1037 RSFKTVNGYEVDE
+1037 RSFKTVDGYEVDE
-1050 KGYTLGAWINTQRFS
+1050 KGYNLGAWINTQRFS

-1070 LFEDRIEKLEEI
+1070 LFEDRIKKLEKI

-1100 KHGIDS
+1100 KYGIDS

-1136 LNPIFFMSNE
+1136 LNSIFFMSNE

-1153 VSLKDMVNIYTK
+1153 ISLKDMVNIYTK

>member
-75 NGLDINRDFLNLK
+75 NGLDINRDFPNLK

-94 LINLSREEIVDLDVD
+94 LINLSREEIAYLDVD

-225 LLLDVKRKITNAPSI
+225 LLLDVKRRITNAPSI

-281 GYDVVFYKT
+281 GYDVIFYKT

-388 NCIDVSLDMT
+388 NGIDVSLDMT

-425 NNLKNRVKEIQRKQG
+425 NNLKNRVKEIQKKQG

-488 YEHYG
+488 Y
-493 NLKIP
+493 K
-498 NSFKTVNGYEINENG
+498 
-513 YNLGKWINRQRV
+513 
-525 KYKNGTLSEDK
+525 
-536 IKKLEEIGMIFKNIN
+536 
-551 DDTWNKMREL
+551 
-561 AKKYYEHYGDLK
+561 HYGDLK
-573 IPRVFK
+573 IPNRFK
-579 TINGYDIDENG
+579 TINGYESDENG
-590 YNLGEWIS
+590 YNLGVWINT
-598 RQRVKYNTG
+598 QR
-607 TLSEDKIKKLEEI
+607 LS
-620 GMIFGIGNYDAWNMM
+620 
-635 YELAKKYYEHYG
+635 
-647 NLKISINFKTVNGY
+647 
-661 DIDEN
+661 
-666 GYNLGDWIRNQRVK
+666 
-680 YKNGTL
+680 
-686 SEDKIKKLEEVGMIF
+686 
-701 ENVNDVTWNMMYELA
+701 
-716 KKYYKHYGDLKI
+716 
-728 SRKFK
+728 
-733 TINGYD
+733 
-739 IDENGYNFGEWIS
+739 
-752 RQRVKYKNGTLS
+752 
-764 KDKIEKLEEIGM
+764 
-776 IFGIGND
+776 
-783 DTWNMMYQLAK
+783 
-794 KYYEHYGDLK
+794 
-804 ISIRFKTINGYDI
+804 
-817 DENGYNLGFWIVNQ
+817 
-831 RVKYKNDTLSEDKI
+831 
-845 KKLEKI
+845 
-851 GMIFENV
+851 
-858 NDVTW
+858 
-863 NMMYELAKKYYKHYG
+863 
-878 DLKISRKFK
+878 
-887 TINGYDIDENG
+887 
-898 YNFGEWIS
+898 
-906 NQRVKYKKGTLS
+906 YKKGTLS
-918 EDKIKKLEE
+918 EDRIEKLKE
-927 IGMIFENVND
+927 IGMIFEDVHK
-937 DTWNMMYELAKKY
+937 DTWNKMYELAKKY
-950 YKHYGDLKIPR
+950 YKHYGDLKIPF
-961 SFKTINGYKTDENG
+961 SFKTINGYESDENG
-975 YNLGTWISS
+975 YNLGFWISTQRVKYKNGTLS
-984 QKAYYKKGSLSED
+984 EDRIEKLEKIDMIFGIGKQDVWNKMYDLAKKYYEHHGNLKISHSFKTINGYETDEKGYKLGFWISKQRINYKNGTLSEDRIEKLEEIGMIFENVYKDTWNMMYKLAKKYYEHYDNLKIPNRFKTINGYEIDEKGYNLGVWIATQKTNYNKSILSED
-997 KIKKLEEIGM
+997 KIEKLEEIGM
-1007 IFKNINDVTWNMTYE
+1007 IFKKVNDNTWNMMYK
-1022 LAKKYYKHYGDLKIP
+1022 LAKKYYEHYGDLKISRSFKTINGYEIDKNGYNLGFWISNQRVRYKNDTLSEDRIKQLEKIDMIFGIGKQDAWNIMYDLAKKYYEHYGNLKIP
-1037 RSFKTVNGYEVDE
+1037 RSFKTVNGYETDE
-1050 KGYTLGAWINTQRFS
+1050 KGYKLGVWITTQKTNYNKSILSEDRIKKLEKIGMMFENVNDDKWNKMYELAKKYYEHYDNLKIPKMFKTITGYEIDEEGYNLGAWINTQRFS

-1092 DTKKVLCD
+1092 DTKRILCD
-1100 KHGIDS
+1100 KYGIDS

-1136 LNPIFFMSNE
+1136 LNSIFFMSND

-1153 VSLKDMVNIYTK
+1153 ISLKDMVNIYTK
-1165 NKKAK
+1165 NKKVK

>member
-57 YISPSEA
+57 YISPSGA
-64 IIEHIKNIINN
+64 IIEHIKNIIDNN
-75 NGLDINRDFLNLK
+75 DLDINRDFSNLK
-88 FRTYQS
+88 FGTYQS
-94 LINLSREEIVDLDVD
+94 LINLSREEIADLDVD

-220 TEYKK
+220 TEYMK
-225 LLLDVKRKITNAPSI
+225 LLLDAKRRITNAPSI

-388 NCIDVSLDMT
+388 NGIDVSLDMT

-488 YEHYG
+488 YEHY
-493 NLKIP
+493 
-498 NSFKTVNGYEINENG
+498 S
-513 YNLGKWINRQRV
+513 
-525 KYKNGTLSEDK
+525 
-536 IKKLEEIGMIFKNIN
+536 
-551 DDTWNKMREL
+551 
-561 AKKYYEHYGDLK
+561 DLK
-573 IPRVFK
+573 IPFSFK
-579 TINGYDIDENG
+579 TINGYE
-590 YNLGEWIS
+590 S
-598 RQRVKYNTG
+598 
-607 TLSEDKIKKLEEI
+607 
-620 GMIFGIGNYDAWNMM
+620 
-635 YELAKKYYEHYG
+635 
-647 NLKISINFKTVNGY
+647 
-661 DIDEN
+661 
-666 GYNLGDWIRNQRVK
+666 
-680 YKNGTL
+680 
-686 SEDKIKKLEEVGMIF
+686 
-701 ENVNDVTWNMMYELA
+701 
-716 KKYYKHYGDLKI
+716 
-728 SRKFK
+728 
-733 TINGYD
+733 
-739 IDENGYNFGEWIS
+739 
-752 RQRVKYKNGTLS
+752 
-764 KDKIEKLEEIGM
+764 
-776 IFGIGND
+776 
-783 DTWNMMYQLAK
+783 
-794 KYYEHYGDLK
+794 
-804 ISIRFKTINGYDI
+804 
-817 DENGYNLGFWIVNQ
+817 DENGYNLGF
-831 RVKYKNDTLSEDKI
+831 
-845 KKLEKI
+845 
-851 GMIFENV
+851 
-858 NDVTW
+858 
-863 NMMYELAKKYYKHYG
+863 
-878 DLKISRKFK
+878 
-887 TINGYDIDENG
+887 
-898 YNFGEWIS
+898 WIS

-918 EDKIKKLEE
+918 EDRIKQLEKIDMIFGIGKQDVWNIMYDLAKKYYEHHGNLKISHSFKTINGYETDEKGYKLGFWISKQRINYKNGTLSEDRIEKLEE
-927 IGMIFENVND
+927 IGMIFENVYK
-937 DTWNMMYELAKKY
+937 DTWNMMYKLAKKY
-950 YKHYGDLKIPR
+950 YEHYDNLKIPKM
-961 SFKTINGYKTDENG
+961 FKTINGYEIDEKG
-975 YNLGTWISS
+975 YNLGVWIAT
-984 QKAYYKKGSLSED
+984 QKTNYNKSILSED
-997 KIKKLEEIGM
+997 KIEKLEEIGM
-1007 IFKNINDVTWNMTYE
+1007 IFKKVNDNTWNMMYK
-1022 LAKKYYKHYGDLKIP
+1022 LAKKYYEHYGDLKISRSFKTINGYEIDKNGYNLGFWISNQRVKYKNDTLSEDRIKQLEKIDMIFGIGKQDAWNIMYDLAKKYYEHYGNLKIP
-1037 RSFKTVNGYEVDE
+1037 RSFKTVNGYETDE
-1050 KGYTLGAWINTQRFS
+1050 KGYKLGVWITTQKTNYNKSILSEDRIKKLEKIGMMFENVNDDTWNKMYELAKKYYEHYDSLKIPKMFKTINGYEIDEEGYNLGAWINTQRFS

>member
-57 YISPSEA
+57 YISPSGA

-75 NGLDINRDFLNLK
+75 NGLDINRDFPNLK

-131 VDTHPNMLL
+131 VDTHHNMLL

-225 LLLDVKRKITNAPSI
+225 LLLDVKRRITNAPSI

-388 NCIDVSLDMT
+388 NGIDVSLDMT

-425 NNLKNRVKEIQRKQG
+425 NNLKNKVKEIQKKQG

-498 NSFKTVNGYEINENG
+498 NSFKTINGYE
-513 YNLGKWINRQRV
+513 
-525 KYKNGTLSEDK
+525 S
-536 IKKLEEIGMIFKNIN
+536 
-551 DDTWNKMREL
+551 
-561 AKKYYEHYGDLK
+561 
-573 IPRVFK
+573 
-579 TINGYDIDENG
+579 DENG
-590 YNLGEWIS
+590 YNLGIWINT
-598 RQRVKYNTG
+598 QRLSYKKE
-607 TLSEDKIKKLEEI
+607 TLSEDRIEKLKEI
-620 GMIFGIGNYDAWNMM
+620 SMIFEDVHKDTWNKM

-647 NLKISINFKTVNGY
+647 NLKIPHMFKTVNGFEKSEKGY
-661 DIDEN
+661 NLGFWISNQRINHKNGTLFEDRIEKLEEIGMIFKIRNLNNWDMMYELAKKYYEHHGNLKISHSLKTINGYETDEKGYKLGFWISKQRINYRNGTLSEDRIKKLEEIGMIFEIKQHVAWNKMYELAKKYYEYYGDLKIPQKFKTINGYESDEN
-666 GYNLGDWIRNQRVK
+666 GYNLGFWISNQRVK

-686 SEDKIKKLEEVGMIF
+686 FEDKIKKLE
-701 ENVNDVTWNMMYELA
+701 
-716 KKYYKHYGDLKI
+716 K
-728 SRKFK
+728 
-733 TINGYD
+733 
-739 IDENGYNFGEWIS
+739 
-752 RQRVKYKNGTLS
+752 
-764 KDKIEKLEEIGM
+764 IGM
-776 IFGIGND
+776 TFKNIND
-783 DTWNMMYQLAK
+783 DTWNKMYELAK
-794 KYYEHYGDLK
+794 KYYEHYGNLK
-804 ISIRFKTINGYDI
+804 IPQMFKTVNGF
-817 DENGYNLGFWIVNQ
+817 EKSEKGYNLGFWISNQ
-831 RVKYKNDTLSEDKI
+831 RINHKNGTLSEDKI

-851 GMIFENV
+851 GM
-858 NDVTW
+858 
-863 NMMYELAKKYYKHYG
+863 M
-878 DLKISRKFK
+878 
-887 TINGYDIDENG
+887 
-898 YNFGEWIS
+898 
-906 NQRVKYKKGTLS
+906 
-918 EDKIKKLEE
+918 
-927 IGMIFENVND
+927 FENVND
-937 DTWNMMYELAKKY
+937 DTWNKMYELAKKY
-950 YKHYGDLKIPR
+950 YEHYDNLKIPR
-961 SFKTINGYKTDENG
+961 SFKTT
-975 YNLGTWISS
+975 
-984 QKAYYKKGSLSED
+984 
-997 KIKKLEEIGM
+997 
-1007 IFKNINDVTWNMTYE
+1007 
-1022 LAKKYYKHYGDLKIP
+1022 
-1037 RSFKTVNGYEVDE
+1037 NGYEVDE
-1050 KGYTLGAWINTQRFS
+1050 KGYNLGAWINTQRFS

-1070 LFEDRIEKLEEI
+1070 LFEDRIRKLEEI
-1082 GMMWNIRKDT
+1082 GMMWNIKKDT
-1092 DTKKVLCD
+1092 DTKRILCD
-1100 KHGIDS
+1100 KYGIDS
-1106 SLVENISYMELFAKI
+1106 SLVENISYMELIAKI

-1136 LNPIFFMSNE
+1136 LNSIFFMSNE

-1153 VSLKDMVNIYTK
+1153 ISLKDMVNIYTN
-1165 NKKAK
+1165 NKKLNRS

>member
-57 YISPSEA
+57 YISPSGA
-64 IIEHIKNIINN
+64 IIEHIKNIIDNN
-75 NGLDINRDFLNLK
+75 DLDINRDFSNLK
-88 FRTYQS
+88 FGTYQS
-94 LINLSREEIVDLDVD
+94 LINLSREEIADLDVD

-388 NCIDVSLDMT
+388 NGIDVSLDMT

-488 YEHYG
+488 YEHY
-493 NLKIP
+493 
-498 NSFKTVNGYEINENG
+498 S
-513 YNLGKWINRQRV
+513 
-525 KYKNGTLSEDK
+525 
-536 IKKLEEIGMIFKNIN
+536 
-551 DDTWNKMREL
+551 
-561 AKKYYEHYGDLK
+561 DLK
-573 IPRVFK
+573 IPFSFK
-579 TINGYDIDENG
+579 TINGYE
-590 YNLGEWIS
+590 S
-598 RQRVKYNTG
+598 
-607 TLSEDKIKKLEEI
+607 
-620 GMIFGIGNYDAWNMM
+620 
-635 YELAKKYYEHYG
+635 
-647 NLKISINFKTVNGY
+647 
-661 DIDEN
+661 
-666 GYNLGDWIRNQRVK
+666 
-680 YKNGTL
+680 
-686 SEDKIKKLEEVGMIF
+686 
-701 ENVNDVTWNMMYELA
+701 
-716 KKYYKHYGDLKI
+716 
-728 SRKFK
+728 
-733 TINGYD
+733 
-739 IDENGYNFGEWIS
+739 
-752 RQRVKYKNGTLS
+752 
-764 KDKIEKLEEIGM
+764 
-776 IFGIGND
+776 
-783 DTWNMMYQLAK
+783 
-794 KYYEHYGDLK
+794 
-804 ISIRFKTINGYDI
+804 
-817 DENGYNLGFWIVNQ
+817 DENGYNLGF
-831 RVKYKNDTLSEDKI
+831 
-845 KKLEKI
+845 
-851 GMIFENV
+851 
-858 NDVTW
+858 
-863 NMMYELAKKYYKHYG
+863 
-878 DLKISRKFK
+878 
-887 TINGYDIDENG
+887 
-898 YNFGEWIS
+898 WIS

-918 EDKIKKLEE
+918 EDRIKQLEKIDMIFGIGKQDVWNIMYDLAKKYYEHHGNLKISHSFKTINGYETDEKGYKLGFWISKQRINYKNGTLSEDRIEKLEE
-927 IGMIFENVND
+927 IGMIFENVYK
-937 DTWNMMYELAKKY
+937 DTWNMMYKLAKKY
-950 YKHYGDLKIPR
+950 YEHYDNLKIPKM
-961 SFKTINGYKTDENG
+961 FKTINGYEIDEKG
-975 YNLGTWISS
+975 YNLGVWIAT
-984 QKAYYKKGSLSED
+984 QKTNYNKSILSED
-997 KIKKLEEIGM
+997 KIEKLEEIGM
-1007 IFKNINDVTWNMTYE
+1007 IFKKVNDNTWNMMYKLAKKYYEHYGDLKISRSFKTINGYEIDKNGYNLGFWISNQRVKYKNDTLSEDRIKKLEKIGMMFENVNDDTWNKMYE
-1022 LAKKYYKHYGDLKIP
+1022 LAKKYYEHYDNLKIP
-1037 RSFKTVNGYEVDE
+1037 KMFKTINGYEIDE
-1050 KGYTLGAWINTQRFS
+1050 EGYNLGAWINTQRFS

>member
-57 YISPSEA
+57 YISPSGA
-64 IIEHIKNIINN
+64 IIEHIKNIIDN
-75 NGLDINRDFLNLK
+75 NGLDINRDFSNLK
-88 FRTYQS
+88 FGTYQS
-94 LINLSREEIVDLDVD
+94 LINLSREEIADLDVD

-225 LLLDVKRKITNAPSI
+225 LLLDVKRRITNAPSI

-346 TTSDIVYFEQIGR
+346 TTSDILYFEQIGR

-388 NCIDVSLDMT
+388 NGIDVSLDMT

-452 FDINIENKD
+452 FDINMENKD

-466 RYVRDRINPNNW
+466 RYVSDRINPNNW

-498 NSFKTVNGYEINENG
+498 RSFKTKNGYE
-513 YNLGKWINRQRV
+513 
-525 KYKNGTLSEDK
+525 
-536 IKKLEEIGMIFKNIN
+536 
-551 DDTWNKMREL
+551 
-561 AKKYYEHYGDLK
+561 A
-573 IPRVFK
+573 
-579 TINGYDIDENG
+579 DENG
-590 YNLGEWIS
+590 YNLGNWINY
-598 RQRVKYNTG
+598 QRMNYKKG
-607 TLSEDKIKKLEEI
+607 SLSEYRIKKLKEI
-620 GMIFGIGNYDAWNMM
+620 DMIFGIGKQDAWNMM

-647 NLKISINFKTVNGY
+647 
-661 DIDEN
+661 
-666 GYNLGDWIRNQRVK
+666 
-680 YKNGTL
+680 
-686 SEDKIKKLEEVGMIF
+686 
-701 ENVNDVTWNMMYELA
+701 
-716 KKYYKHYGDLKI
+716 DLKI
-728 SRKFK
+728 PRFFK
-733 TINGYD
+733 TINGYEV
-739 IDENGYNFGEWIS
+739 DE
-752 RQRVKYKNGTLS
+752 K
-764 KDKIEKLEEIGM
+764 
-776 IFGIGND
+776 
-783 DTWNMMYQLAK
+783 
-794 KYYEHYGDLK
+794 
-804 ISIRFKTINGYDI
+804 
-817 DENGYNLGFWIVNQ
+817 GYNLGAWISTQ
-831 RVKYKNDTLSEDKI
+831 RFSYKKGTLFEDRI
-845 KKLEKI
+845 EKLEKI

-858 NDVTW
+858 NDDTW
-863 NMMYELAKKYYKHYG
+863 NMMYELAKKYYGHYG
-878 DLKISRKFK
+878 NLKVPQKFK

-950 YKHYGDLKIPR
+950 YGHYGNLKI
-961 SFKTINGYKTDENG
+961 SINFKTINGYKAEENG
-975 YNLGTWISS
+975 YNLGTWVGS
-984 QKAYYKKGSLSED
+984 QRMNYKKGSLSEE

-1007 IFKNINDVTWNMTYE
+1007 IFENVNDDTWNMMYE

-1092 DTKKVLCD
+1092 DTKRILCD
-1100 KHGIDS
+1100 KYGIDS

-1136 LNPIFFMSNE
+1136 LNSIFFMSND

-1153 VSLKDMVNIYTK
+1153 ISLKDMVNIYTK
-1165 NKKAK
+1165 NKKVK

>member
-15 FNRVLNAYNNGE
+15 FNRVLNAYNYGE

-52 DKKVL
+52 DKKIL

-75 NGLDINRDFLNLK
+75 NGLDINRDFPNLK

-94 LINLSREEIVDLDVD
+94 LINLSREEIADLDVD

-225 LLLDVKRKITNAPSI
+225 LLLDVKRRITNAPSI

-388 NCIDVSLDMT
+388 NGIDVSLDMT

-440 KSNRKIKIRNTD
+440 KSNKKIKIRNTD

-493 NLKIP
+493 NLKISR
-498 NSFKTVNGYEINENG
+498 SFKTVNGYEIDKNG
-513 YNLGKWINRQRV
+513 YNLGEWITTQKTNYNKSILSEDRIEKLEEIGMIFERVNDNTWNMMYKLAKKYYEHYGNLKISRSFKTVNGYETDEKGYKLGIWISWQRV
-525 KYKNGTLSEDK
+525 KYKNGTLSEDRIKKLKEIDMIFGIGRQDAWNMMYELTKKYYEHYGNLKIPHSFKTINGYETDEKGYKLGIWINTQRTNYNKSILSEDK
-536 IKKLEEIGMIFKNIN
+536 IKKLEEIGMIFENAYEAF
-551 DDTWNKMREL
+551 WNKMYEL

-573 IPRVFK
+573 IPNKFKTLNGYEVDEKGYNLGFWISNQRVKYKNGTLSEDRIKKLKEIGMIFGIGKQDAWNKMYELAKKYYEHYGDLKVSQKFK
-579 TINGYDIDENG
+579 TINGYETNEKG
-590 YNLGEWIS
+590 YNLGLWITT
-598 RQRVKYNTG
+598 QKTNYNKSI
-607 TLSEDKIKKLEEI
+607 LSEDRIEKLEEI
-620 GMIFGIGNYDAWNMM
+620 GMIFEKVNDNTWNMM

-647 NLKISINFKTVNGY
+647 NLKVP
-661 DIDEN
+661 
-666 GYNLGDWIRNQRVK
+666 Q
-680 YKNGTL
+680 
-686 SEDKIKKLEEVGMIF
+686 
-701 ENVNDVTWNMMYELA
+701 
-716 KKYYKHYGDLKI
+716 
-728 SRKFK
+728 KFK
-733 TINGYD
+733 TINGYEV
-739 IDENGYNFGEWIS
+739 DE
-752 RQRVKYKNGTLS
+752 K
-764 KDKIEKLEEIGM
+764 
-776 IFGIGND
+776 
-783 DTWNMMYQLAK
+783 
-794 KYYEHYGDLK
+794 
-804 ISIRFKTINGYDI
+804 
-817 DENGYNLGFWIVNQ
+817 GYNLG
-831 RVKYKNDTLSEDKI
+831 
-845 KKLEKI
+845 
-851 GMIFENV
+851 
-858 NDVTW
+858 
-863 NMMYELAKKYYKHYG
+863 A
-878 DLKISRKFK
+878 
-887 TINGYDIDENG
+887 
-898 YNFGEWIS
+898 WIS
-906 NQRVKYKKGTLS
+906 TQRTSYNKSTLS

-927 IGMIFENVND
+927 IGMIFENAYED
-937 DTWNMMYELAKKY
+937 AWNKMYELAKKY
-950 YKHYGDLKIPR
+950 YEHYGDLKIPNR
-961 SFKTINGYKTDENG
+961 FKTVNGYETNGNG
-975 YNLGTWISS
+975 YNLGGWISW
-984 QKAYYKKGSLSED
+984 QRVKYKKGSLSED
-997 KIKKLEEIGM
+997 KIK
-1007 IFKNINDVTWNMTYE
+1007 
-1022 LAKKYYKHYGDLKIP
+1022 
-1037 RSFKTVNGYEVDE
+1037 
-1050 KGYTLGAWINTQRFS
+1050 
-1065 YKKGT
+1065 
-1070 LFEDRIEKLEEI
+1070 KLEEI

-1106 SLVENISYMELFAKI
+1106 SLVENISYMELFVKI

>member
-75 NGLDINRDFLNLK
+75 NGLDINRDFPNLK

-220 TEYKK
+220 TEYMK
-225 LLLDVKRKITNAPSI
+225 LLLDAKRRIINAPSI

-269 DTIMNEVKQWFD
+269 DTIMNEVKQWFE

-388 NCIDVSLDMT
+388 NGIDVSLDMT

-452 FDINIENKD
+452 FDINMENKD

-498 NSFKTVNGYEINENG
+498 RSFKTKNGYE
-513 YNLGKWINRQRV
+513 
-525 KYKNGTLSEDK
+525 
-536 IKKLEEIGMIFKNIN
+536 
-551 DDTWNKMREL
+551 
-561 AKKYYEHYGDLK
+561 A
-573 IPRVFK
+573 
-579 TINGYDIDENG
+579 DENG
-590 YNLGEWIS
+590 YNLGNWINY
-598 RQRVKYNTG
+598 QRMNYKKG
-607 TLSEDKIKKLEEI
+607 SLSEYRIKKLKEI
-620 GMIFGIGNYDAWNMM
+620 DMIFGIGKQDAWNMM

-647 NLKISINFKTVNGY
+647 
-661 DIDEN
+661 
-666 GYNLGDWIRNQRVK
+666 
-680 YKNGTL
+680 
-686 SEDKIKKLEEVGMIF
+686 
-701 ENVNDVTWNMMYELA
+701 
-716 KKYYKHYGDLKI
+716 DLKI
-728 SRKFK
+728 SRFFK
-733 TINGYD
+733 TINGYEV
-739 IDENGYNFGEWIS
+739 DE
-752 RQRVKYKNGTLS
+752 K
-764 KDKIEKLEEIGM
+764 
-776 IFGIGND
+776 
-783 DTWNMMYQLAK
+783 
-794 KYYEHYGDLK
+794 
-804 ISIRFKTINGYDI
+804 
-817 DENGYNLGFWIVNQ
+817 GYNLGAWISTQ
-831 RVKYKNDTLSEDKI
+831 RFSYKKGTLFEDRI
-845 KKLEKI
+845 EKLEKI
-851 GMIFENV
+851 GMIFENAYE
-858 NDVTW
+858 DAW
-863 NMMYELAKKYYKHYG
+863 NKIYELAKKYYGHYG
-878 DLKISRKFK
+878 NLKISINFK
-887 TINGYDIDENG
+887 TINGYKADENG
-898 YNFGEWIS
+898 YNLGTWVGS
-906 NQRVKYKKGTLS
+906 QRMNYKKGSLS
-918 EDKIKKLEE
+918 EEKIKKLEE

-937 DTWNMMYELAKKY
+937 DTWNMM
-950 YKHYGDLKIPR
+950 
-961 SFKTINGYKTDENG
+961 
-975 YNLGTWISS
+975 
-984 QKAYYKKGSLSED
+984 
-997 KIKKLEEIGM
+997 
-1007 IFKNINDVTWNMTYE
+1007 YE

-1106 SLVENISYMELFAKI
+1106 SLVENISYIELFAKI

>member
-15 FNRVLNAYNNGE
+15 FNRVLNAYNYGE

-75 NGLDINRDFLNLK
+75 NGLDINRDFPNLK

-225 LLLDVKRKITNAPSI
+225 LLLDVKRRITNAPSI

-255 YFCPPIT
+255 YFCPPIA

-388 NCIDVSLDMT
+388 NGIDVSLDMT

-498 NSFKTVNGYEINENG
+498 HS
-513 YNLGKWINRQRV
+513 
-525 KYKNGTLSEDK
+525 
-536 IKKLEEIGMIFKNIN
+536 
-551 DDTWNKMREL
+551 
-561 AKKYYEHYGDLK
+561 
-573 IPRVFK
+573 FK
-579 TINGYDIDENG
+579 TINGYESDENG
-590 YNLGEWIS
+590 YNLGIWINT
-598 RQRVKYNTG
+598 QRFSYKKG
-607 TLSEDKIKKLEEI
+607 TLSEDRIEKLKEI
-620 GMIFGIGNYDAWNMM
+620 GMIFEDVHKDTWNKM

-647 NLKISINFKTVNGY
+647 NLKIPFSFKTINGY
-661 DIDEN
+661 ESDEN
-666 GYNLGDWIRNQRVK
+666 GYNLGIWINTQRFS
-680 YKNGTL
+680 YKKGTL
-686 SEDKIKKLEEVGMIF
+686 SED
-701 ENVNDVTWNMMYELA
+701 
-716 KKYYKHYGDLKI
+716 
-728 SRKFK
+728 R
-733 TINGYD
+733 
-739 IDENGYNFGEWIS
+739 
-752 RQRVKYKNGTLS
+752 
-764 KDKIEKLEEIGM
+764 IEKLKEIGM
-776 IFGIGND
+776 IFED
-783 DTWNMMYQLAK
+783 VHKDTWNKMYELAK
-794 KYYEHYGDLK
+794 KYYEHYGNLKIPNRFKTINGYETDEKGYKLGFWISKQRINYRNGTLSEDRIKKLEEIGMIFEIKQHVAWNKMYELAKKYYEYYGDLK
-804 ISIRFKTINGYDI
+804 IPQKFKTINGYDI
-817 DENGYNLGFWIVNQ
+817 DENGYNLGFWISNQ
-831 RVKYKNDTLSEDKI
+831 RVKYKNDTLFEDKIKKLEKIGMKFKNINDDTWNKMYELAKKYYEHYGNLKISQMFKTVNGFEKSEKGYNLGFWISNQRINHKNGTLSEDKI

-851 GMIFENV
+851 GM
-858 NDVTW
+858 
-863 NMMYELAKKYYKHYG
+863 M
-878 DLKISRKFK
+878 
-887 TINGYDIDENG
+887 
-898 YNFGEWIS
+898 
-906 NQRVKYKKGTLS
+906 
-918 EDKIKKLEE
+918 
-927 IGMIFENVND
+927 FENVND
-937 DTWNMMYELAKKY
+937 DTWNKMYELARKY
-950 YKHYGDLKIPR
+950 YEHYG
-961 SFKTINGYKTDENG
+961 
-975 YNLGTWISS
+975 NLI
-984 QKAYYKKGSLSED
+984 
-997 KIKKLEEIGM
+997 
-1007 IFKNINDVTWNMTYE
+1007 
-1022 LAKKYYKHYGDLKIP
+1022 IP
-1037 RSFKTVNGYEVDE
+1037 RSFKTVDGYEVDE
-1050 KGYTLGAWINTQRFS
+1050 KGYNLGAWINTQRFS

-1070 LFEDRIEKLEEI
+1070 LFEDKIKKLEEI

-1136 LNPIFFMSNE
+1136 LNSIFFMSNE

-1153 VSLKDMVNIYTK
+1153 ISLKDMVNIYTN
-1165 NKKAK
+1165 NKKLNRS

>member
-15 FNRVLNAYNNGE
+15 FNRVLNAYNYGE

-75 NGLDINRDFLNLK
+75 NGLDINRDFPNLK

-225 LLLDVKRKITNAPSI
+225 LLLDVKRRITNAPSI

-290 TSKDKTSG
+290 ISKDKTSG

-388 NCIDVSLDMT
+388 NGIDVSLDMT

-452 FDINIENKD
+452 FYINIENKD

-488 YEHYG
+488 YEHY
-493 NLKIP
+493 
-498 NSFKTVNGYEINENG
+498 S
-513 YNLGKWINRQRV
+513 
-525 KYKNGTLSEDK
+525 
-536 IKKLEEIGMIFKNIN
+536 
-551 DDTWNKMREL
+551 
-561 AKKYYEHYGDLK
+561 DLK
-573 IPRVFK
+573 IPFSFK
-579 TINGYDIDENG
+579 TINGYE
-590 YNLGEWIS
+590 S
-598 RQRVKYNTG
+598 
-607 TLSEDKIKKLEEI
+607 
-620 GMIFGIGNYDAWNMM
+620 
-635 YELAKKYYEHYG
+635 
-647 NLKISINFKTVNGY
+647 
-661 DIDEN
+661 
-666 GYNLGDWIRNQRVK
+666 
-680 YKNGTL
+680 
-686 SEDKIKKLEEVGMIF
+686 
-701 ENVNDVTWNMMYELA
+701 
-716 KKYYKHYGDLKI
+716 
-728 SRKFK
+728 
-733 TINGYD
+733 
-739 IDENGYNFGEWIS
+739 
-752 RQRVKYKNGTLS
+752 
-764 KDKIEKLEEIGM
+764 
-776 IFGIGND
+776 
-783 DTWNMMYQLAK
+783 
-794 KYYEHYGDLK
+794 
-804 ISIRFKTINGYDI
+804 
-817 DENGYNLGFWIVNQ
+817 DENGYNLGF
-831 RVKYKNDTLSEDKI
+831 
-845 KKLEKI
+845 
-851 GMIFENV
+851 
-858 NDVTW
+858 
-863 NMMYELAKKYYKHYG
+863 
-878 DLKISRKFK
+878 
-887 TINGYDIDENG
+887 
-898 YNFGEWIS
+898 WIS

-918 EDKIKKLEE
+918 EDRIKKLKEIDMIFGIGRQDAWNMMYELTKKYYEHYGNLKIPHSFKTINGYETDEKGYKLGFWISKQRINYKNGTLSEDRIEKLEE
-927 IGMIFENVND
+927 IGMIFENVYK
-937 DTWNMMYELAKKY
+937 DTWNMMYKLAKKY
-950 YKHYGDLKIPR
+950 YEHYDNLKIPKM
-961 SFKTINGYKTDENG
+961 FKTINGYEIDEKG
-975 YNLGTWISS
+975 YNLGVWIAT
-984 QKAYYKKGSLSED
+984 QKTNYNKSILSED
-997 KIKKLEEIGM
+997 KIEKLEEIGM
-1007 IFKNINDVTWNMTYE
+1007 IFKKVNDNTWNMMYK
-1022 LAKKYYKHYGDLKIP
+1022 LAKKYYEHYGDLKISRSFKTINGYEIDKNGYNLGFWISNQRRVKYKNDTLSGDRIKQLEKIGMIFGIGKQDAWNIMYDLAKKYYEHYGNLKIP
-1037 RSFKTVNGYEVDE
+1037 RSFKTVNGYETDE
-1050 KGYTLGAWINTQRFS
+1050 KGYKLGVWITTQKTNYNKSILSEDRIKKLEKIGMIFENAYEDAWNKMYELAKKYYEHYDNLKIPKMFKTINGYEIDEEGYNLGAWINTQRFS

>member
-15 FNRVLNAYNNGE
+15 FNRVLNAYNYGE

-52 DKKVL
+52 DKKIL

-75 NGLDINRDFLNLK
+75 NGLDINRDFPNLK

-220 TEYKK
+220 TEYMK
-225 LLLDVKRKITNAPSI
+225 LLLDAKRRIINAPSI

-388 NCIDVSLDMT
+388 NGIDVSLDMT

-488 YEHYG
+488 YKHYG
-493 NLKIP
+493 DLKI
-498 NSFKTVNGYEINENG
+498 SIKFKTINGYDIDENG

-525 KYKNGTLSEDK
+525 KYKN
-536 IKKLEEIGMIFKNIN
+536 
-551 DDTWNKMREL
+551 
-561 AKKYYEHYGDLK
+561 
-573 IPRVFK
+573 
-579 TINGYDIDENG
+579 
-590 YNLGEWIS
+590 
-598 RQRVKYNTG
+598 
-607 TLSEDKIKKLEEI
+607 
-620 GMIFGIGNYDAWNMM
+620 
-635 YELAKKYYEHYG
+635 
-647 NLKISINFKTVNGY
+647 
-661 DIDEN
+661 
-666 GYNLGDWIRNQRVK
+666 
-680 YKNGTL
+680 
-686 SEDKIKKLEEVGMIF
+686 
-701 ENVNDVTWNMMYELA
+701 
-716 KKYYKHYGDLKI
+716 
-728 SRKFK
+728 
-733 TINGYD
+733 
-739 IDENGYNFGEWIS
+739 
-752 RQRVKYKNGTLS
+752 
-764 KDKIEKLEEIGM
+764 
-776 IFGIGND
+776 
-783 DTWNMMYQLAK
+783 
-794 KYYEHYGDLK
+794 
-804 ISIRFKTINGYDI
+804 
-817 DENGYNLGFWIVNQ
+817 
-831 RVKYKNDTLSEDKI
+831 
-845 KKLEKI
+845 
-851 GMIFENV
+851 
-858 NDVTW
+858 
-863 NMMYELAKKYYKHYG
+863 
-878 DLKISRKFK
+878 
-887 TINGYDIDENG
+887 
-898 YNFGEWIS
+898 
-906 NQRVKYKKGTLS
+906 GTLS

-950 YKHYGDLKIPR
+950 YKHYGDLKI
-961 SFKTINGYKTDENG
+961 SIKFKTINGYDIDENG
-975 YNLGTWISS
+975 YNLGKWINR
-984 QKAYYKKGSLSED
+984 QRVKYKNGTLSED

-1007 IFKNINDVTWNMTYE
+1007 IFENVNDDTWNMMYE
-1022 LAKKYYKHYGDLKIP
+1022 LAKKYYKHYGDLKIS
-1037 RSFKTVNGYEVDE
+1037 RKFKTINGYDTDE
-1050 KGYTLGAWINTQRFS
+1050 NGYKLGVWISWQRVK
-1065 YKKGT
+1065 YKTGT
-1070 LFEDRIEKLEEI
+1070 LSEDKIKKLEEI

-1153 VSLKDMVNIYTK
+1153 VSLKYMVNIYTK

>member
-15 FNRVLNAYNNGE
+15 FNRVLNAYNYGE

-75 NGLDINRDFLNLK
+75 NGLDINRDFPNLK

-374 DSLTRNELIDIAKG
+374 ALLTRNELIDIAKG
-388 NCIDVSLDMT
+388 NGIDVSLDMT

-452 FDINIENKD
+452 FDINMENKD

-466 RYVRDRINPNNW
+466 RYVSDRINPNNW

-498 NSFKTVNGYEINENG
+498 RSFKSKDGYE
-513 YNLGKWINRQRV
+513 
-525 KYKNGTLSEDK
+525 
-536 IKKLEEIGMIFKNIN
+536 
-551 DDTWNKMREL
+551 
-561 AKKYYEHYGDLK
+561 A
-573 IPRVFK
+573 
-579 TINGYDIDENG
+579 DENG
-590 YNLGEWIS
+590 YNLGNWINY
-598 RQRVKYNTG
+598 QRMNYKKG
-607 TLSEDKIKKLEEI
+607 SLSEYRIKKLKEI
-620 GMIFGIGNYDAWNMM
+620 DMIFGIGKQDAWNMM

-647 NLKISINFKTVNGY
+647 
-661 DIDEN
+661 
-666 GYNLGDWIRNQRVK
+666 
-680 YKNGTL
+680 
-686 SEDKIKKLEEVGMIF
+686 
-701 ENVNDVTWNMMYELA
+701 
-716 KKYYKHYGDLKI
+716 DLKI
-728 SRKFK
+728 PRFFK
-733 TINGYD
+733 TINGYEV
-739 IDENGYNFGEWIS
+739 DE
-752 RQRVKYKNGTLS
+752 K
-764 KDKIEKLEEIGM
+764 
-776 IFGIGND
+776 
-783 DTWNMMYQLAK
+783 
-794 KYYEHYGDLK
+794 
-804 ISIRFKTINGYDI
+804 
-817 DENGYNLGFWIVNQ
+817 GYNLGAWISTQ
-831 RVKYKNDTLSEDKI
+831 RFSYKKGTLFEDRI
-845 KKLEKI
+845 EKLEKI
-851 GMIFENV
+851 GMIFENAYE
-858 NDVTW
+858 DAW
-863 NMMYELAKKYYKHYG
+863 NKIYELAKKYYEHYG
-878 DLKISRKFK
+878 NLKVPQKFK

-950 YKHYGDLKIPR
+950 YGHYGNLKI
-961 SFKTINGYKTDENG
+961 SINFKTINGYKADENG
-975 YNLGTWISS
+975 YNLGTWVGS
-984 QKAYYKKGSLSED
+984 QRMNYKKGSLSEE

-1007 IFKNINDVTWNMTYE
+1007 IFEKVNDNTWNKMYE
-1022 LAKKYYKHYGDLKIP
+1022 LAKKYYEHYGNLKIP
-1037 RSFKTVNGYEVDE
+1037 RNFKTINGYEVDE
-1050 KGYTLGAWINTQRFS
+1050 KGYNLGAWISTQRTS
-1065 YKKGT
+1065 YNKST
-1070 LFEDRIEKLEEI
+1070 LSEDKIKKLEEI

>member
-15 FNRVLNAYNNGE
+15 FNRVLNAYNYGE

-75 NGLDINRDFLNLK
+75 NGLDINRDFPNLK

-220 TEYKK
+220 TEYMK
-225 LLLDVKRKITNAPSI
+225 LLLDAKRRITNAPSI

-262 EEDTNDI
+262 EKDTNDI

-388 NCIDVSLDMT
+388 NDIDVSLDMT

-425 NNLKNRVKEIQRKQG
+425 NNLKNRIKGIQKKQG

-478 DMMYELAKKY
+478 DMMYNLA
-488 YEHYG
+488 E
-493 NLKIP
+493 
-498 NSFKTVNGYEINENG
+498 
-513 YNLGKWINRQRV
+513 
-525 KYKNGTLSEDK
+525 
-536 IKKLEEIGMIFKNIN
+536 
-551 DDTWNKMREL
+551 
-561 AKKYYEHYGDLK
+561 KYYEHYGDLK
-573 IPRVFK
+573 IPRMFK
-579 TINGYDIDENG
+579 TVNGYDIDENG
-590 YNLGEWIS
+590 YNLGAWIS
-598 RQRVKYNTG
+598 TQRFSYKKG
-607 TLSEDKIKKLEEI
+607 TLSEDRIEKLKEI
-620 GMIFGIGNYDAWNMM
+620 GMIFEDVYKDTWNKM

-647 NLKISINFKTVNGY
+647 NLKIPQMFKTVNGY
-661 DIDEN
+661 EVYEN
-666 GYNLGDWIRNQRVK
+666 GYSLGIWISSQRVK

-686 SEDKIKKLEEVGMIF
+686 SED
-701 ENVNDVTWNMMYELA
+701 
-716 KKYYKHYGDLKI
+716 
-728 SRKFK
+728 R
-733 TINGYD
+733 
-739 IDENGYNFGEWIS
+739 
-752 RQRVKYKNGTLS
+752 
-764 KDKIEKLEEIGM
+764 IEKLEEIGM
-776 IFGIGND
+776 IFEKVND
-783 DTWNMMYQLAK
+783 NTWNMMYKLAKKYYEHHGNLKISCSFKTINGYETNEKGYKLGFWINKQRINYKNGTLSEDRIKKLEEIGMIFEIKQHVAWNKMYELAK

-804 ISIRFKTINGYDI
+804 IPQKFKTINGYES
-817 DENGYNLGFWIVNQ
+817 DENGYNLGFWINNQ
-831 RVKYKNDTLSEDKI
+831 RVKYKNDTLFEDKIKKLEKIGMTFKNINDDTWNKMYELAKKYYEHYGNLKIPKMFKTVNGFEKSEKGYNLGGWISNQRINHKNGTLSEDKI

-851 GMIFENV
+851 GM
-858 NDVTW
+858 
-863 NMMYELAKKYYKHYG
+863 M
-878 DLKISRKFK
+878 
-887 TINGYDIDENG
+887 
-898 YNFGEWIS
+898 
-906 NQRVKYKKGTLS
+906 
-918 EDKIKKLEE
+918 
-927 IGMIFENVND
+927 FENVND
-937 DTWNMMYELAKKY
+937 DTWNKMYELAKKY
-950 YKHYGDLKIPR
+950 YEHYD
-961 SFKTINGYKTDENG
+961 N
-975 YNLGTWISS
+975 
-984 QKAYYKKGSLSED
+984 
-997 KIKKLEEIGM
+997 
-1007 IFKNINDVTWNMTYE
+1007 
-1022 LAKKYYKHYGDLKIP
+1022 LKIP

-1050 KGYTLGAWINTQRFS
+1050 KGYNLGAWINTQRFS

-1070 LFEDRIEKLEEI
+1070 LFEDRIEKLEKI

-1092 DTKKVLCD
+1092 DTKRILCD
-1100 KHGIDS
+1100 KYGIDS
-1106 SLVENISYMELFAKI
+1106 SLVENISYMELFAII

-1136 LNPIFFMSNE
+1136 LNSIFFMSNE

-1153 VSLKDMVNIYTK
+1153 ISLKDMVNIYTK
-1165 NKKAK
+1165 NKKVK

>member
-75 NGLDINRDFLNLK
+75 NGLDINRDFPNLK

-290 TSKDKTSG
+290 TSKGKTSG

-388 NCIDVSLDMT
+388 NGIDVSLDMT

-425 NNLKNRVKEIQRKQG
+425 NNLKNKVKEIQKKQG

-466 RYVRDRINPNNW
+466 RYVRDRINPNSW

-493 NLKIP
+493 NLKISR
-498 NSFKTVNGYEINENG
+498 SFKTVNGYEVDEKG
-513 YNLGKWINRQRV
+513 YNLGVWITTQKTNYNKSILSEDRIEKLEEIGMIFEKVNDNTWNMMYKLAKKYYEHYGNLKISRSFKTVNGYETDEKGYKLGIWISYQSV
-525 KYKNGTLSEDK
+525 KYKNGTLSEDRIKKLKEIDMIFGIGRQDAWNMMYELAKKYYEHYGDLKIPNKFKTLNGYEVDKKGYKLGIWINTQRTNYNKSILSEDK
-536 IKKLEEIGMIFKNIN
+536 IKKLEEIGMIFENAYEAF
-551 DDTWNKMREL
+551 WNKMYEL

-573 IPRVFK
+573 IPNKFKTLNGYEVDEKGYSLGFWISNQRVKYKNGTLSEDRIKKLKEIGMIFGIGKQDAWNKMYELAKKYYEHYGDLKVSQKFK
-579 TINGYDIDENG
+579 TINGYETNEKG
-590 YNLGEWIS
+590 YNLGLWITT
-598 RQRVKYNTG
+598 QKTNYNKSI
-607 TLSEDKIKKLEEI
+607 LSEDRIEKLEEI
-620 GMIFGIGNYDAWNMM
+620 GMIFEKVNDNTWNMM

-647 NLKISINFKTVNGY
+647 NLKVPQKFKTKNGY
-661 DIDEN
+661 EVDEK
-666 GYNLGDWIRNQRVK
+666 GYNLG
-680 YKNGTL
+680 
-686 SEDKIKKLEEVGMIF
+686 
-701 ENVNDVTWNMMYELA
+701 A
-716 KKYYKHYGDLKI
+716 
-728 SRKFK
+728 
-733 TINGYD
+733 
-739 IDENGYNFGEWIS
+739 WIS
-752 RQRVKYKNGTLS
+752 TQRTS
-764 KDKIEKLEEIGM
+764 
-776 IFGIGND
+776 
-783 DTWNMMYQLAK
+783 
-794 KYYEHYGDLK
+794 
-804 ISIRFKTINGYDI
+804 
-817 DENGYNLGFWIVNQ
+817 YN
-831 RVKYKNDTLSEDKI
+831 KS
-845 KKLEKI
+845 
-851 GMIFENV
+851 
-858 NDVTW
+858 
-863 NMMYELAKKYYKHYG
+863 
-878 DLKISRKFK
+878 
-887 TINGYDIDENG
+887 
-898 YNFGEWIS
+898 
-906 NQRVKYKKGTLS
+906 TLS

-927 IGMIFENVND
+927 IGMIFENAYED
-937 DTWNMMYELAKKY
+937 AWNKMYELAKKY
-950 YKHYGDLKIPR
+950 YEHYGDLKIPNR
-961 SFKTINGYKTDENG
+961 
-975 YNLGTWISS
+975 
-984 QKAYYKKGSLSED
+984 
-997 KIKKLEEIGM
+997 
-1007 IFKNINDVTWNMTYE
+1007 
-1022 LAKKYYKHYGDLKIP
+1022 
-1037 RSFKTVNGYEVDE
+1037 FKTVNGYETNGN
-1050 KGYTLGAWINTQRFS
+1050 GYNLGGWISWQRVK

-1070 LFEDRIEKLEEI
+1070 LSEDRIEKLEEI